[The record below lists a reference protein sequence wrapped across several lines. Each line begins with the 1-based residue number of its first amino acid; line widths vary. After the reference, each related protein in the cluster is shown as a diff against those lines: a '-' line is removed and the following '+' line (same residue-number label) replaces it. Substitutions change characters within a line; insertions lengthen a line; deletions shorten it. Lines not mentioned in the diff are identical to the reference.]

1 MSMDSRKTFVVTTIA
16 CAVAPVGHQDEYAA
30 FLGQDEGGAVAAFLD
45 SSQNTL
51 QAGVSGL
58 GTGHLEMK
66 LSNSAEFP
74 DGCEFSVVLT
84 KLRTGPLR
92 TEDIPAGVA
101 VATVSRSPLSG
112 LYHTLKDVY
121 SPLLQS
127 RLSGGSAVDKRLHDL
142 LAQVQAGLGTAI
154 RKGMPPS
161 AQMVMDPNLAPI
173 EEIATPLDELNF
185 WAELTNSPNAGP
197 VKSAALQVSAA
208 LEPLRQQYDLLTSN
222 HLRDGNSIAPW
233 EVARELVDLTLT
245 ALRSAWP
252 VKLPIGGWAM
262 GQKRTENFLRVVGA
276 ALVAYVQR
284 RVMELAEHG
293 DKSGITIWNRPFG
306 DVRAVLAGASG
317 LMARWAQESSNLV
330 EDWRLGV
337 ETGGHGWEG
346 ASLVDVCVHEFRER
360 LEEVYNMREMV
371 DELAKLLG
379 SEEACALGVQEV
391 FSPFKGFDALQVSEF
406 TGHIWKAA
414 MEDFERR
421 MNPIEQRIIQKLKE
435 LFGSVIIPSLT
446 SAIAPGRRG
455 DRSATNGSLVQPQQ
469 VFSEVKRY
477 GSLMGRRTVAVA
489 LQTEKEHLAKQVD
502 RHLEIVQAEFD
513 DHRDAVTGATKV
525 ADVGR
530 VTASIVDRVMWCLQT
545 SQKLSKV
552 SEVLRHMLRG
562 SVTEDE
568 GSGDAALRNALGVV
582 SELIKEVESFRKE
595 QYAAW
600 EDWISQ
606 KLSEMATW
614 KNSKLMS
621 FDSQNSHVKTHFND
635 QLVLLLR
642 EVRQLQSLGFGVKK
656 EILNEVEIANKFYR
670 YGMVLK
676 QRANFYNNIGT
687 EMVPCQKPMMLKD
700 ALDFEKVLMS
710 PKDAQGKEIT
720 WRNAAALDGYVRR
733 LNDVADRLAEKNR
746 ALRKWHGLLAE
757 KVVSLACTDLV
768 RHKDKWAAGVKEMR
782 DIFGRLESEGYTRE
796 SQQVWRQHWDFQLY
810 KALEVQYLSGLEMV
824 NKTLPEI
831 EIKMIFRQH
840 RLQYEPPLEE
850 LRIRHIKDLLNT
862 FLGLPLRMKAGY
874 ADVVGVSDLSE
885 RPGFFRHIVDAN
897 PAGIARVYAAAEAL
911 FALLAEELKKYQ
923 DWLVLGTLD
932 LDEFADANLVEVSDW
947 ELNFRMLKAASRDA
961 EKLPNEVRIECYK
974 VSLAPVKSTIDEH
987 MKKLQE
993 TLLSSL
999 RRKASEKD
1007 QIEDFMKNGREL
1019 FQRQAN
1025 TVEDIGA
1032 SGQDAKAL
1040 TAKLI
1045 DIQAARRRIEEK
1057 NKLLRQMAGGGR
1069 DAAFAVVDLT
1079 DVNNSWD
1086 AFTTQLQQFDAH
1098 LEEQKNQLGVQ
1109 ISRQL
1114 SEFKSKVSGISCR
1127 WQELK
1132 PKGGPS
1138 GNPAVV
1144 LAKIQEYANAIQ
1156 ELRDESVKLHR
1167 EAEAFKIDV
1176 PDFDLLND
1184 VEADVLATKA
1194 NWDRYADFLRER
1206 DEMANRDWL
1215 SMRDQV
1221 WKIED
1226 FLAKWTK
1233 ATAGKGGEDP
1243 IAIIL
1248 LNEIDNYALC
1258 LPHLKS
1264 CLRGAGWEDSH
1275 WNQLFGMLGIKTTG
1289 PAAVT
1294 KETVTLTHF
1303 LEKADL
1309 VVKHA
1314 DAIKAL
1320 DAQAQG
1326 EAVIRKALSELKMWG
1341 LAREFTFTESSQSVA
1356 GRQRRTPLIKEWRD
1370 SMTEVGDHQ
1379 SLIASLKQSSYYGMF
1394 KDEVL
1399 SWESK
1404 LSFLQEGLTLLNQ
1417 IQRKWVYLEPIFGR
1431 GALPSQQQRFRN
1443 VDEDFRRTMTS
1454 LESTKKVVSFADI
1467 AGIRD
1472 KLPQMAQQLDVCQRA
1487 LADFLEEKRSQFPRF
1502 YFLGDDDLL
1511 EILGQ
1516 ARNPA
1521 VIQSHLKK
1529 LFAGIQKVKFSQDQ
1543 STIQAMQSM
1552 EGEVVELAP
1561 SVRITEQIETW
1572 LGDLTRSMRNT
1583 LQQQNEVLCAGRMND
1598 EFRTAASQSLQLKEA
1613 VAFTERSETA
1623 LKAGSSGL
1631 ARLVAD
1637 MRAQLQKLTG
1647 SDLAGHHLLQLK
1659 KQALVLDFIHYCDV
1673 AEYLAK
1679 DKVASTTEWGWTRQL
1694 RYYHRAEGSVK
1705 VAMAEAIFDYTWE
1718 YQGNAP
1724 KLVYTPLTDKC
1735 YLTLTQGMALGYGGN
1750 PYGPAGTGKTESVK
1764 ALGQALARQVLVF
1777 NCDEEFDFK
1786 SMGRIFVGLVKCGAW
1801 GCFDEF
1807 NRLDEE
1813 VLSAVSQQIQ
1823 TIQLALK
1830 EGAKTMFFMDKTVEV
1845 DQNAGIFVTLNPAGK
1860 GYGGRSKLPDN
1871 LKQLFRSIAM
1881 TVPNNELIAEVLL
1894 LSEGFQHAKALARKL
1909 VSLFSLSRELLSPQ
1923 QHYDWGL
1930 RALKTVL
1937 GIAGRE
1943 LRDARKAGQTVDA
1956 DVEAEIIIRSVAA
1969 TKLPTLTFDDNSRFK
1984 ALITDLFPGAKLT
1997 DARNE
2002 ALEKAVAEAA
2012 ASCKMELT
2020 QQQVDRMLQLHLA
2033 CEQRIGVIIVGPSG
2047 SGKSTLWELLEKA
2060 YERLGRK
2067 PIVYKMNPKAMPRQ
2081 QLLGSMNM
2089 DTREWSDGV
2098 LTAAARKV
2106 VKEPLEQRSWII
2118 CDGDVDPE
2126 WIESLN
2132 SVLDDNR
2139 LLTMPNGERIQFANN
2154 VNFIFECHSLEFA
2167 SPATVS
2173 RCGMLFMSD
2182 EAMEV
2187 DRMIHRWLK
2196 VHSGGGEPA
2205 SQMMSWFNDY
2215 FDKAFQWA
2223 LSHPRVVET
2232 TKGGILDSALS
2243 HLKLAPS
2250 NKAEFLAGLCRGLG
2264 SNMNAEVRAQF
2275 YTDMSRMFGEGGFM
2289 DVGAGTDPLALLGD
2303 ELRERALD
2311 DVDGGLVITREVD
2324 QNLLMLAPWLKNR
2337 DPFLVVGPE
2346 GCGKGTLLEYC
2357 FKRIVGIQVA
2367 VVNCSAQTSANNVVQ
2382 KLVQVCGK
2390 PVTTTNGKALRPPD
2404 NTRVILYLKDLNLP
2418 RPDKYNTCQLI
2429 SFLQQL
2435 ITHQGYY
2442 DENLD
2447 FIRVERVQI
2456 VGSMT
2461 PPGSVGRH
2469 ALSTRFT
2476 ALVRIMTMGYPDR
2489 ENLSA
2494 IYTSMAEKVVG
2505 TFKTAS
2511 GVAPAA
2517 MCKAMLEVYSG
2528 TRERFTPNEYPHYEF
2543 NARDL
2548 TDWMNGL
2555 QRYSLE
2561 GSLTLVQAIAHE
2573 GARVFRDRLVGDH
2586 QDQFMSIL
2594 TGTLQLMLNYK
2605 PDITLWYASTLGA
2618 AAEERISGDLA
2629 KIKMLRWE
2637 QDSFAELIAEKLK
2650 SYEREHKE
2658 LNLLLFPEVLERV
2671 ARFDRVLSQPGGS
2684 LLLCGS
2690 SGVGRRSLMLLLA
2703 YMLNMD
2709 FYTPKMTKSYDLKS
2723 FRNDL
2728 KEVLRR
2734 AGVEGRPVML
2744 FLEDHQLVS
2753 ASFLELINSLL
2764 SGGEVPGLFAPEE
2777 LAKELAP
2784 LDKARDEDPLYTGP
2798 PNSYAFFSYRVRRNL
2813 HIVVSMDPANDQFRT
2828 RCEANPALFTRCSV
2842 QWIEGWS
2849 TKGLQQIAGARL
2861 QELVSGSLELSK
2873 LGADNL
2879 VGHMVHI
2886 HMNCGSVSTREYLAM
2901 ASLYGHI
2908 YTCKRGQVL
2917 EQQNFLKGGL
2927 GKLAEAAV
2935 TVDTL
2940 SVEAEKQRVV
2950 LKAKQAEAD
2959 EALVHIQNS
2968 MLKAADRRKE
2978 VEVLKKRTAVEEVE
2992 MKQRRM
2998 KARNNLLCEV
3008 EEELSEVQPLIDAAR
3023 KAVGNIKK
3031 DNIAEIRSLKM
3042 PPDAIRDVLEGVL
3055 MILGQQDTSWNN
3067 MKTFLGKSS
3076 VKDDI
3081 INYDAHKITPE
3092 IRARAEKLLA
3102 AKGNSFEEA
3111 VIRRV
3116 SVAAAPM
3123 AQWVKANL
3131 EFSKVLQRVSPLE
3144 AELHRLQASLE
3155 ESQRLIKQYEEELE
3169 QLDTAVSQL
3178 KNDFSKKTS
3187 EAESLK
3193 MSVEKA
3199 EATLSSARQLLDGL
3213 RGEKVRWDTQ
3223 VCTLGEQL
3231 KGLPLSALL
3240 AAAYVTYL
3248 PSQPEEHRYCVLK
3261 DWTSYLNVG
3270 DFDVCRFL
3278 SSESEML
3285 KWKAEGLPADSLSSQ
3300 NAVVILNSTSRSPLI
3315 IDPSTQASGW
3325 LNAHLRVGGANI
3337 DVTTMAD
3344 QRFTTTLELAVR
3356 FGKTLIV
3363 AEVDKV
3369 EPILYPL
3376 LRKDLDRHGPR
3387 FIVQVGDKATDY
3399 NDTFRLF
3406 LVTRNPEP
3414 YLPPD
3419 ARSLLAVTNFTV
3431 TRSGLES
3438 QLLGLTLQKE
3448 RPELEEQKS
3457 TLLRQE
3463 DECKVALAD
3472 LERNLLQTLATST
3485 GNILENKDLLDKLK
3499 ETKTRSAT
3507 VEKALTE
3514 SKLLQASLDQQR
3526 EVYRPI
3532 AARGSVMY
3540 FLLADLQA
3548 LNRMYTFSLS
3558 VFLDLFRKALQRD
3571 KPPAGDVTARIALLA
3586 ESLLELVF
3594 AYVSRSL
3601 FNADRLTFGMH
3612 MARHLQPSLFPEAQ
3626 WAFFLGKPVP
3636 DSGTSPPKPSWVR
3649 EEQVAA
3655 FSALA
3660 AAFPQL
3666 IAAAELSDSGLW
3678 AQWASGS
3685 SDTLPAKI
3693 TGSRVNPFQQL
3704 LLVKAFRPDRLQSA
3718 MLSFICST
3726 LNIKSVAPPPFSLKA
3741 LIETESRCDEPV
3753 LFITT
3758 PGADPSQELSEHA
3771 AATMG
3776 KERYH
3781 EVAMGQG
3788 QAEKAVAL
3796 LRECAKSGD
3805 WLVLKNVHLAVSW
3818 LPSLEK
3824 ELLMLQKHE
3833 DFRLFLTSE
3842 PHPKFP
3848 STLLE
3853 MSLKITFEA
3862 PPGLKKNL
3870 QRTYEAWSAEF
3881 LSSGPPIRAQLL
3893 FVLAWFHAVVQER
3906 RTYIPQGWS
3915 KFYEFSFADL
3925 RSGMDVITQATRSG
3939 GAPQWPLLL
3948 GLLDDAIYGGR
3959 LDNPFDQQV
3968 LLTFLRRLFSPDT
3981 VGMTGAKVRPLP
3993 GSKVVVP
4000 TTNHRADYVSI
4011 ISALPDIDT
4020 PGLFC
4025 MPENIDRTAQ
4035 QVNSSRVIAQLKTM
4049 SLHADVA
4056 GGFNRAQWQ
4065 AQLGPLLRLW
4075 DQLMAGA
4082 GVLKGA
4088 MKDIRMR
4095 GTSDRGG
4102 SPIENFLAL
4111 ERFKGASVVALIDRT
4126 LGGIAR
4132 VLKGTDTLSSG
4143 VQLNGTAL
4151 LSDTIPGA
4159 WDAAWEGPEAPMD
4172 YCRTVVAKALAIEG
4186 HWQRCQQPGGGGL
4199 LDGSSGAGPLELSS
4213 VFHPGTFLNALRQQ
4227 SARALGCSMD
4237 ALKLVTSWDAA
4248 RLRSTVGAAPM
4259 VLLGGIMLQGA
4270 TFDGSRLSPV
4280 TAEAPAFRAVPPM
4293 YLVWLQKD
4301 APYTYDSY
4309 MEAPLYMTTERT
4321 KLLARVQLPVSGPEE
4336 QDSWVMAGMAL
4347 FLSV

>member
-1 MSMDSRKTFVVTTIA
+1 MSGDSRKTFVVTTIA
-16 CAVAPVGHQDEYAA
+16 CAIAPAGQQDQYAA
-30 FLGQDEGGAVAAFLD
+30 YLGQDENGAIAAFLD
-45 SSQNTL
+45 STQSTL

-58 GTGHLEMK
+58 GTGQLQLK
-66 LSNSAEFP
+66 LSNAAEFP
-74 DGCEFSVVLT
+74 EGCEFSVVLS
-84 KLRTGPLR
+84 KLRAGPIR
-92 TEDIPAGVA
+92 TEDVPGGVA
-101 VATVSRSPLSG
+101 VATVAHSPLSS

-121 SPLLQS
+121 SPLIKSQTAEGAPVL
-127 RLSGGSAVDKRLHDL
+127 DKRLSEL
-142 LAQVQAGLGTAI
+142 LAQVQAGLGTAV
-154 RKGMPPS
+154 RKGTPAS
-161 AQMVMDPNLAPI
+161 AQEVADPNQAPLQ
-173 EEIATPLDELNF
+173 EVVTPMDEINF

-197 VKSAALQVSAA
+197 IKSSALQVSSA
-208 LEPLRQQYDLLTSN
+208 LEPLRQSYEQLSSDAPE
-222 HLRDGNSIAPW
+222 GEGGSIGW
-233 EVARELVDLTLT
+233 EGAKELVDLTT
-245 ALRSAWP
+245 NALRAAWP

-262 GQKRTENFLRVVGA
+262 GQKRADNFLRVVGA
-276 ALVAYVQR
+276 ALATYVQR
-284 RVMELAEHG
+284 RVDRLAAAGRG
-293 DKSGITIWNRPFG
+293 DLWSAPFG
-306 DVRAVLAGASG
+306 EVRAVLVGASG
-317 LMARWAQESSNLV
+317 LMTRWVQESTALV

-337 ETGGHGWEG
+337 DTGGHDWEG
-346 ASLVDVCVHEFRER
+346 AAYADAYVRSFQER
-360 LEEVYNMREMV
+360 LEEIYNMREMV
-371 DELAKLLG
+371 DELAKLVG
-379 SEEACALGVQEV
+379 REEAGSLGVQQV
-391 FSPFKGFDALQVSEF
+391 FMPFQGLQALQVSEF
-406 TGHIWKAA
+406 NTHVWKAA
-414 MEDFERR
+414 HEDFERR
-421 MNPIEQRIIQKLKE
+421 MGPIEQRISQKLKE
-435 LFGSVIIPSLT
+435 LFASTIIPSLT
-446 SAIAPGRRG
+446 SAIGPGRGG
-455 DRSATNGSLVQPQQ
+455 DRAAAGGSLIQPQQ
-469 VFSEVKRY
+469 VFAEIKRY
-477 GSLMGRRTVAVA
+477 SSLMGRKNIASA
-489 LQTEKEHLAKQVD
+489 LQSEKESLSKQVD
-502 RHLEIVQAEFD
+502 RHLDSVQGEFD
-513 DHRDAVTGATKV
+513 SHRDSASGGAKV
-525 ADVGR
+525 APVGR
-530 VTASIVDRVMWCLQT
+530 VTASIVERIMWCMQT
-545 SQKLSKV
+545 LQKLGKV
-552 SEVLRHMLRG
+552 SEVLKHMLRG
-562 SVTEDE
+562 GVAGDE
-568 GSGDAALRNALGVV
+568 GSGGAALRNTLGVV
-582 SELIKEVESFRKE
+582 SELQKEVEIFRKE
-595 QYAAW
+595 QYSAW
-600 EDWISQ
+600 EDYMSDE
-606 KLSEMATW
+606 LGDMANW
-614 KNSKLMS
+614 KNSKLMT

-642 EVRQLQSLGFGVKK
+642 EVRQLQSLGFGVRKD
-656 EILNEVEIANKFYR
+656 ILNEVEVANKFYR

-676 QRANFYNNIGT
+676 QRANFYNNIAT
-687 EMVPCQKPMMLKD
+687 EMVQCQKPMMLKD
-700 ALDFEKVLMS
+700 ALDFEKVLMN

-733 LNDVADRLAEKNR
+733 LNEVADRLAEKNR
-746 ALRKWHGLLAE
+746 TLRKWHSVLSD
-757 KVVSLACTDLV
+757 KVVTLAGTDLV

-782 DIFGRLESEGYTRE
+782 EVFGRLEAEGYSRE

-810 KALEVQYLSGLEMV
+810 KALEVQYLAGLEMI
-824 NKTLPEI
+824 NKTLPEV
-831 EIKMIFRQH
+831 EVKMVFRQH
-840 RLQYEPPLEE
+840 RLQYDPPLEE
-850 LRIRHIKDLLNT
+850 LRIRHVKDLLNT
-862 FLGLPLRMKAGY
+862 FLGLPLRMK
-874 ADVVGVSDLSE
+874 GVSDLSE
-885 RPGFFRHIVDAN
+885 RPGFFRPIVDAN
-897 PAGIARVYAAAEAL
+897 PTGIARVYAAAEAL
-911 FALLAEELKKYQ
+911 FAQLADELKKYQ
-923 DWLVLGTLD
+923 DWMVLGTLD
-932 LDEFADANLVEVSDW
+932 LDDFADANLVEVSDW

-974 VSLAPVKSTIDEH
+974 VSLAPVKGSIDEH
-987 MKKLQE
+987 MKKLQD
-993 TLLSSL
+993 TLVASL
-999 RRKASEKD
+999 RRKTVAEKD

-1019 FQRQAN
+1019 FTRQAN
-1025 TVEDIGA
+1025 TVEDIGLA
-1032 SGQDAKAL
+1032 GQEAKGL
-1040 TAKLI
+1040 TAKLT
-1045 DIQAARRRIEEK
+1045 DVQAARRRIDEK

-1079 DVNNSWD
+1079 EVNNSWD
-1086 AFTTQLQQFDAH
+1086 AFTNQLQQFDAH
-1098 LEEQKNQLGVQ
+1098 LEEQKGNLAVQ
-1109 ISRQL
+1109 IGRQL
-1114 SEFKSKVSGISCR
+1114 EEFKGKVAGMNSR

-1156 ELRDESVKLHR
+1156 ELREESAKLYK

-1176 PDFDLLND
+1176 PDFDLMNEM
-1184 VEADVLATKA
+1184 EADVLATKA
-1194 NWDRYADFLRER
+1194 HWDRYADFLRER

-1226 FLAKWTK
+1226 FLGKWTK
-1233 ATAGKGGEDP
+1233 SASGASDDP
-1243 IAIIL
+1243 IAVIL
-1248 LNEIDNYALC
+1248 TQEIDNYTLC

-1264 CLRGAGWEDSH
+1264 CLRGAGWEDTH
-1275 WNQLFGMLGIKTTG
+1275 WNQLFGMLGIKTSG
-1289 PAAVT
+1289 PAAVS

-1314 DAIKAL
+1314 EAIKSL

-1326 EAVIRKALSELKMWG
+1326 EAVIRKALTELKMWG
-1341 LAREFTFTESSQSVA
+1341 MAREFTFTESTQSVA

-1370 SMTEVGDHQ
+1370 AMTEVGDNQ
-1379 SLIASLKQSSYYGMF
+1379 SLVASLKQSSYYNMF
-1394 KDEVL
+1394 KDEVS
-1399 SWESK
+1399 SWENK
-1404 LSFLQEGLTLLNQ
+1404 LSFLQEGLALLNQ

-1443 VDEDFRRTMTS
+1443 VDEEFRRTMAS
-1454 LESTKKVVSFADI
+1454 LESTKKVVTFADI
-1467 AGIRD
+1467 PGIRD

-1552 EGEVVELAP
+1552 EGEVVDLAP
-1561 SVRITEQIETW
+1561 TVRITEQIETW
-1572 LGDLTRSMRNT
+1572 LADLTRAMKNT

-1598 EFRTAASQSLQLKEA
+1598 EFRAAASQCLQLKEA
-1613 VAFTERSETA
+1613 VAFTEKAEVA

-1631 ARLVAD
+1631 AKLVTE
-1637 MRAQLQKLTG
+1637 MRAQLMKLTG
-1647 SDLAGHHLLQLK
+1647 SDFTGHHLLQLK

-1679 DKVASTTEWGWTRQL
+1679 DKVAGTTEWGWTRQL

-1705 VAMAEAIFDYTWE
+1705 VAMAEATFDYTWE
-1718 YQGNAP
+1718 YQGNAA

-1830 EGAKTMFFMDKTVEV
+1830 EGAKTMIFMDKTVEV
-1845 DQNAGIFVTLNPAGK
+1845 DKNAGIFVTLNPAGK

-1894 LSEGFQHAKALARKL
+1894 LSEGFNFAKDLARKL

-1943 LRDARKAGQTVDA
+1943 LRDARKAGQNVDA
-1956 DVEAEIIIRSVAA
+1956 EIEAEIIIRSVAA

-1984 ALITDLFPGAKLT
+1984 ALINDLFPGAKLT

-2002 ALEKAVAEAA
+2002 ALEKALAEAA
-2012 ASCKMELT
+2012 AACKMELT

-2187 DRMIHRWLK
+2187 ERMLQRWLK
-2196 VHSGGGEPA
+2196 VHA
-2205 SQMMSWFNDY
+2205 SANGTDLGQMQSWMGDY

-2223 LSHPRVVET
+2223 LSRPRVVET

-2243 HLKLAPS
+2243 HLKLGPGS
-2250 NKAEFLAGLCRGLG
+2250 KQEFMAGLCRGLG
-2264 SNMNAEVRAQF
+2264 SNMNPEIRNQF
-2275 YTDMSRMFGEGGFM
+2275 YNDMARISGEGGIM
-2289 DVGAGTDPLALLGD
+2289 DVGVGADPLIVLGD
-2303 ELRERALD
+2303 ELRERGMDEA
-2311 DVDGGLVITREVD
+2311 DGGLVVTPEVT
-2324 QNLLMLAPWLKNR
+2324 QNLLMMAPWFKNR

-2346 GCGKGTLLEYC
+2346 GCGKGALLEYC
-2357 FKRIVGIQVA
+2357 FKRIMGVQVA
-2367 VVNCSAQTSANNVVQ
+2367 VVNCSAQTSAANVVQ

-2390 PVTTTNGKALRPPD
+2390 PVTTTTGKALRPPD

-2435 ITHQGYY
+2435 IAHQGYY

-2476 ALVRIMTMGYPDR
+2476 ALVRIVTMGYPDR
-2489 ENLSA
+2489 ENLA
-2494 IYTSMAEKVVG
+2494 TIYTNMAQRVLANS
-2505 TFKTAS
+2505 KTAS
-2511 GVAPAA
+2511 SISPAA
-2517 MCKAMLEVYSG
+2517 LSKAMLEVYTSV
-2528 TRERFTPNEYPHYEF
+2528 RERFTPNDYPHYEF
-2543 NARDL
+2543 NAREL
-2548 TDWMNGL
+2548 SDWINGI

-2561 GSLTLVQAIAHE
+2561 GGLTLVQAIAHE
-2573 GARVFRDRLVGDH
+2573 GLRVFRDRLVGDH
-2586 QDQFMSIL
+2586 QEQL
-2594 TGTLQLMLNYK
+2594 TSMLYGTLTSLLGYK
-2605 PDITLWYASTLGA
+2605 PDASPWYTSTLGA
-2618 AAEERISGDLA
+2618 SAEERISGDLT

-2637 QDSFAELIAEKLK
+2637 QDTFAELVAEKLK
-2650 SYEREHKE
+2650 GYEREHKE

-2671 ARFDRVLSQPGGS
+2671 SRFDRVLSQQGGS
-2684 LLLCGS
+2684 LLLCGN

-2703 YMLNMD
+2703 YMHNME
-2709 FYTPKMTKSYDLKS
+2709 FYTPKMTKNYDLKS

-2734 AGVEGRPVML
+2734 SGVEAKPVML
-2744 FLEDHQLVS
+2744 FLEDHQLVNN
-2753 ASFLELINSLL
+2753 AFLELVNSLL
-2764 SGGEVPGLFAPEE
+2764 SGGEVPGLFTPEE

-2798 PNSYAFFSYRVRRNL
+2798 SNSYAFFSYRIRRNL
-2813 HIVVSMDPANDQFRT
+2813 HIVVSMDPSNEMFRS

-2842 QWIEGWS
+2842 QWLEGWS
-2849 TKGLQQIAGARL
+2849 IKGLQQIAAARL
-2861 QELVSGSLELSK
+2861 TELVESSPELVKLGRDKLIGHMIHIHTGSGSQT
-2873 LGADNL
+2873 
-2879 VGHMVHI
+2879 
-2886 HMNCGSVSTREYLAM
+2886 TREYLALV
-2901 ASLYGHI
+2901 SLYGQI
-2908 YTCKRGQVL
+2908 YNHKRTQVL
-2917 EQQNFLKGGL
+2917 EQQTFLKGGL

-2940 SVEAEKQRVV
+2940 SAEAEKQRVV

-2959 EALVHIQNS
+2959 EALVHIQDS
-2968 MLKAADRRKE
+2968 MMKAADRRKE
-2978 VEVLKKRTAVEEVE
+2978 VEVLKKRTAIEEVE
-2992 MKQRRM
+2992 MKERRV
-2998 KARNNLLCEV
+2998 KV

-3055 MILGQQDTSWNN
+3055 MVLGQQDTSWNN
-3067 MKTFLGKSS
+3067 MKTFLGKGS
-3076 VKDDI
+3076 VKEDI

-3092 IRARAEKLLA
+3092 IRARCAKLLA
-3102 AKGNSFEEA
+3102 AKGNSFEDA

-3123 AQWVKANL
+3123 AQWFKANL
-3131 EFSKVLQRVSPLE
+3131 EFSKVLERVSPLE
-3144 AELHRLQASLE
+3144 TELHRLQSSLE
-3155 ESQRLIKQYEEELE
+3155 ESQRLIKQYEEELV
-3169 QLDTAVSQL
+3169 QLDAAVAAL
-3178 KNDFSKKTS
+3178 KAEFSKKTS
-3187 EAESLK
+3187 EAETLK
-3193 MSVEKA
+3193 ISVDKA
-3199 EATLSSARQLLDGL
+3199 EAVLTSARQLLDGL
-3213 RGEKVRWDTQ
+3213 RGEKVRWEVT
-3223 VCTLGEQL
+3223 VGTLGEQL
-3231 KGLPLSALL
+3231 RELPLSSLL
-3240 AAAYVTYL
+3240 AAAFITYL
-3248 PSQPEEHRYCVLK
+3248 PSQPEEHRLKVMK
-3261 DWTSYLNVG
+3261 DWCAYLGVAE
-3270 DFDVCRFL
+3270 FDVTRFL

-3285 KWKAEGLPADSLSSQ
+3285 KWKAEGLPGDGLSAQ

-3315 IDPSTQASGW
+3315 IDPSTQASEW
-3325 LNAHLRVGGANI
+3325 LKAHLRVTGQNVE
-3337 DVTTMAD
+3337 VTTMAD

-3356 FGKTLIV
+3356 FGKTLVV

-3376 LRKDLDRHGPR
+3376 LRMDLDRQGPR
-3387 FIVQVGDKATDY
+3387 FVVQIGDKATDY
-3399 NDTFRLF
+3399 NETFRLF
-3406 LVTRNPEP
+3406 LVTRNPDP

-3431 TRSGLES
+3431 TRSGLEG

-3457 TLLRQE
+3457 TMLRQE
-3463 DECKVALAD
+3463 DECKVALAE

-3485 GNILENKDLLDKLK
+3485 GNILENKDLLDKLN

-3507 VEKALTE
+3507 VEKALAE
-3514 SKLLQASLDQQR
+3514 SKTLQASLDQQR

-3532 AARGSVMY
+3532 AARGSIMY

-3548 LNRMYTFSLS
+3548 LNQMYTFSLS
-3558 VFLDLFRKALQRD
+3558 VFLGLFKKALQRD
-3571 KPPAGDVTARIALLA
+3571 TPPGGDVTARIALLA

-3636 DSGTSPPKPSWVR
+3636 DSASPPPKPSWVR
-3649 EEQVAA
+3649 EEQAGA

-3666 IAAAELSDSGLW
+3666 VAAAELADSGLW
-3678 AQWASGS
+3678 AQWASGAT
-3685 SDTLPAKI
+3685 DALPGKI
-3693 TGSRVNPFQQL
+3693 AGGKVNPFQQL

-3718 MLSFICST
+3718 MSSFICGT
-3726 LNIKSVAPPPFSLKA
+3726 LNIKSVSPPPFSLKA
-3741 LIETESRCDEPV
+3741 LIEGETRPDEPI

-3758 PGADPSQELSEHA
+3758 PGADPSQELSEYA
-3771 AATMG
+3771 AQTMG
-3776 KERYH
+3776 KERYF

-3788 QAEKAVAL
+3788 QAEKAVTL
-3796 LRECAKSGD
+3796 LRECAKNGD

-3824 ELLMLQKHE
+3824 ELLMLQKH
-3833 DFRLFLTSE
+3833 DNFRIFLTSE

-3853 MSLKITFEA
+3853 MSLKVTFEA
-3862 PPGLKKNL
+3862 PPGMKKNL
-3870 QRTYEAWSAEF
+3870 QRTYEAWSAEY
-3881 LSSGPPIRAQLL
+3881 LASGPPIRAQLL

-3906 RTYIPQGWS
+3906 RTYIPQGWT

-3925 RSGMDVITQATRSG
+3925 RSGMDVITLATRAG
-3939 GAPQWPLLL
+3939 TAPQWPLLL

-3959 LDNPFDQQV
+3959 LDNPFDSQV
-3968 LLTFLRRLFSPDT
+3968 LLTFLRRLFNAET
-3981 VGMTGAKVRPLP
+3981 VGAAGGKVRPLP

-4011 ISALPDIDT
+4011 ISALPDVDT

-4025 MPENIDRTAQ
+4025 MPDNIDRTAQ
-4035 QVNSSRVIAQLKTM
+4035 QVNSARVISQLKAM
-4049 SLHADVA
+4049 SLRADAA

-4075 DQLMAGA
+4075 DQLMSGA
-4082 GVLKGA
+4082 SALKAA
-4088 MKDIRMR
+4088 MKDIRAR
-4095 GTSDRGG
+4095 GTSDKGG
-4102 SPIENFLAL
+4102 SPIENFVAL
-4111 ERFKGASVVALIDRT
+4111 ERYKGASLVALIDRT
-4126 LGGIAR
+4126 LGAIAR

-4143 VQLNGTAL
+4143 VQSSGAAL
-4151 LSDTIPGA
+4151 LADVIPGS

-4172 YCRTVVAKALAIEG
+4172 YCRAVVAKALAIEG
-4186 HWQRCQQPGGGGL
+4186 HWARCQQPGGGGL
-4199 LDGSSGAGPLELSS
+4199 LDGSGGAGPLELSS

-4227 SARALGCSMD
+4227 SARSLGCSMD
-4237 ALKLVTSWDAA
+4237 MLKAVTSWDAA
-4248 RLRSTVGAAPM
+4248 KLKAAAGGAPVA
-4259 VLLGGIMLQGA
+4259 LLGGLTMQGA

-4280 TAEAPAFRAVPPM
+4280 AAEAPAFRAVPAMCMAWLHKDSPM
-4293 YLVWLQKD
+4293 AY
-4301 APYTYDSY
+4301 ASY
-4309 MEAPLYMTTERT
+4309 MEAPLYMTSDRS

-4336 QDSWVMAGMAL
+4336 MDGWVLAGLSL

>member
-1 MSMDSRKTFVVTTIA
+1 M
-16 CAVAPVGHQDEYAA
+16 
-30 FLGQDEGGAVAAFLD
+30 GA
-45 SSQNTL
+45 T
-51 QAGVSGL
+51 AGVSGL
-58 GTGHLEMK
+58 GTGQLQLK
-66 LSNSAEFP
+66 LSNAAEFP
-74 DGCEFSVVLT
+74 EGCEFSVVLS
-84 KLRTGPLR
+84 KLKAGPL
-92 TEDIPAGVA
+92 TAEDIPAGVA
-101 VATVSRSPLSG
+101 VATVAHSPLSG

-121 SPLLQS
+121 SPLIQAQS
-127 RLSGGSAVDKRLHDL
+127 AEGNVVLDKRLFEL
-142 LAQVQAGLGTAI
+142 LVQVQAGLGTAV
-154 RKGMPPS
+154 RKGTPAS
-161 AQMVMDPNLAPI
+161 AQEVSDPNQAPLQ
-173 EEIATPLDELNF
+173 EIATPLDEVNF
-185 WAELTNSPNAGP
+185 WAELTNAPNAGP
-197 VKSAALQVSAA
+197 IKTASLQVTSA
-208 LEPLRQQYDLLTSN
+208 LEALRQPLELLIS
-222 HLRDGNSIAPW
+222 DKPESEGGMGW
-233 EVARELVDLTLT
+233 EGAKELVDLTVT
-245 ALRSAWP
+245 ALRQTWP
-252 VKLPIGGWAM
+252 VRLPIGGWAM
-262 GQKRTENFLRVVGA
+262 GQKRTDNFLRVMGA
-276 ALVAYVQR
+276 ALAGYVQR
-284 RVMELAEHG
+284 RVARMGKGTSSDLWSGSFAEV
-293 DKSGITIWNRPFG
+293 RPLL
-306 DVRAVLAGASG
+306 VGASG
-317 LMARWAQESSNLV
+317 LMTRWVQESDALV

-337 ETGGHGWEG
+337 ETGGHDWEG
-346 ASLVDVCVHEFRER
+346 PAFADGYIKAFQER
-360 LEEVYNMREMV
+360 LDEVYNMREMV
-371 DELAKLLG
+371 DELFKLLG
-379 SEEACALGVQEV
+379 KEESGSLGVQQV
-391 FSPFKGFDALQVSEF
+391 FAPFTGMEALQVSDY
-406 TGHIWKAA
+406 TTHVWKSAL
-414 MEDFERR
+414 EDFERR
-421 MNPIEQRIIQKLKE
+421 MGPIEQRISQKLKE

-446 SAIAPGRRG
+446 SAIGPGRGG
-455 DRSATNGSLVQPQQ
+455 DRGAAGSSLIQPQQ
-469 VFSEVKRY
+469 VFAEIKRY
-477 GSLMGRRTVAVA
+477 SGLMGRKNIANA

-502 RHLEIVQAEFD
+502 RHIDSVQGEFD
-513 DHRDAVTGATKV
+513 SHRDSASGGNKV
-525 ADVGR
+525 APVGR
-530 VTASIVDRVMWCLQT
+530 VTASIVERIMWCMQT
-545 SQKLSKV
+545 SQKLAKV
-552 SEVLRHMLRG
+552 SEVLKHMLRG
-562 SVTEDE
+562 GVAGDE
-568 GSGDAALRNALGVV
+568 GSGGAALRNTLGVV
-582 SELIKEVESFRKE
+582 AELTKEVEIFRKE

-600 EDWISQ
+600 EDWMSEE
-606 KLSEMATW
+606 LGEMANW
-614 KNSKLMS
+614 KNSKLMT

-642 EVRQLQSLGFGVKK
+642 EVRQLQSLGFGVRKD
-656 EILNEVEIANKFYR
+656 ILNEVEIANKFYR

-676 QRANFYNNIGT
+676 QRANFYNNIAT

-700 ALDFEKVLMS
+700 ALEFEKVLMN
-710 PKDAQGKEIT
+710 PKDAQSKEIT
-720 WRNAAALDGYVRR
+720 WRNAAALEGYVRR
-733 LNDVADRLAEKNR
+733 LNEVADRLAEKNR
-746 ALRKWHGLLAE
+746 TLRKWHTVLSE
-757 KVVSLACTDLV
+757 KVVNLAGTDLV

-782 DIFGRLESEGYTRE
+782 DIFGRLEAEGYSRE

-810 KALEVQYLSGLEMV
+810 KALEVQYLSGLEMI
-824 NKTLPEI
+824 NKTLPEV
-831 EIKMIFRQH
+831 EVKMVFRQH
-840 RLQYEPPLEE
+840 RLQYDPPLEE
-850 LRIRHIKDLLNT
+850 LRIRHVKDLLNT
-862 FLGLPLRMKAGY
+862 FLGLPLRMK
-874 ADVVGVSDLSE
+874 GVSDLSE
-885 RPGFFRHIVDAN
+885 RPGFFRPIVDAN

-911 FALLAEELKKYQ
+911 FAQLAEELKKYQ
-923 DWLVLGTLD
+923 DWMVLGTLD
-932 LDEFADANLVEVSDW
+932 LDEFTDTNLVEVSDW

-974 VSLAPVKSTIDEH
+974 VSLAPIKATIDEH

-993 TLLSSL
+993 ALVSSL
-999 RRKASEKD
+999 RRKTLQEKD
-1007 QIEDFMKNGREL
+1007 QVEDFMKNGREL
-1019 FQRQAN
+1019 FTKQAN
-1025 TVEDIGA
+1025 TVEDIGNA
-1032 SGQDAKAL
+1032 GQEAKSL
-1040 TAKLI
+1040 TAKLV
-1045 DIQAARRRIEEK
+1045 DVQAARRRIDEK

-1069 DAAFAVVDLT
+1069 DATFAVVDLT
-1079 DVNNSWD
+1079 EVNNSWD

-1098 LEEQKNQLGVQ
+1098 LEEQKGALAVQ
-1109 ISRQL
+1109 IGRQL
-1114 SEFKSKVSGISCR
+1114 EEFKGKVTGMNSR

-1132 PKGGPS
+1132 PKSGPS

-1144 LAKIQEYANAIQ
+1144 LAKIQEYANAIK
-1156 ELRDESVKLHR
+1156 ELREESAKLQK

-1176 PDFDLLND
+1176 PDFDLINEL
-1184 VEADVLATKA
+1184 EADVMATKSH
-1194 NWDRYADFLRER
+1194 WDRYADFLRER

-1233 ATAGKGGEDP
+1233 AIAGKGSDDP
-1243 IAIIL
+1243 IAVIL
-1248 LNEIDNYALC
+1248 VNEIDNYTRC

-1275 WNQLFGMLGIKTTG
+1275 WNQLFGMLGMKTTG
-1289 PAAVT
+1289 PAAVS

-1341 LAREFTFTESSQSVA
+1341 MAREFTFTESTQSVA

-1370 SMTEVGDHQ
+1370 AMTEVGDNQ
-1379 SLIASLKQSSYYGMF
+1379 SLVASLKQSSYYNMF
-1394 KDEVL
+1394 KDEVS
-1399 SWESK
+1399 SWENK

-1443 VDEDFRRTMTS
+1443 VDEEFRRTMTS
-1454 LESTKKVVSFADI
+1454 LESTKKVVTFADI
-1467 AGIRD
+1467 PGIRD

-1552 EGEVVELAP
+1552 EGEVVDLAP
-1561 SVRITEQIETW
+1561 TVRITEQIETW

-1598 EFRTAASQSLQLKEA
+1598 EFRAAASQNLQLKEA
-1613 VAFTERSETA
+1613 VAFTEKAEVA
-1623 LKAGSSGL
+1623 LKAGASGVKK
-1631 ARLVAD
+1631 LVTE
-1637 MRAQLQKLTG
+1637 MRAQLNKLTA
-1647 SDLAGHHLLQLK
+1647 SDFTGHHLLQLK
-1659 KQALVLDFIHYCDV
+1659 KQALVRVLDFIHYCDV
-1673 AEYLAK
+1673 AEYLDK
-1679 DKVASTTEWGWTRQL
+1679 DKVVGTTEWGWTRQL

-1705 VAMAEAIFDYTWE
+1705 VSMAEATFDYTWE
-1718 YQGNAP
+1718 YQGNAA

-1830 EGAKTMFFMDKTVEV
+1830 EGAKTMQFMEKPVEV
-1845 DQNAGIFVTLNPAGK
+1845 DKNAGIFVTLNPAGK

-1894 LSEGFQHAKALARKL
+1894 LSEGFNFAKDLARKL

-1943 LRDARKAGQTVDA
+1943 LRDARKQGQQVDA
-1956 DVEAEIIIRSVAA
+1956 EVEAEIIIRSVAA

-1984 ALITDLFPGAKLT
+1984 ALIADLFPGAKLT

-2002 ALEKAVAEAA
+2002 ALEKALVEAA

-2020 QQQVDRMLQLHLA
+2020 QQQIDRMLQLHLA

-2047 SGKSTLWELLEKA
+2047 SGKSTLWEMLERA

-2154 VNFIFECHSLEFA
+2154 VNMIFECHSLEFA

-2187 DRMIHRWLK
+2187 ERMITRWLK
-2196 VHSGGGEPA
+2196 LNASGEN
-2205 SQMMSWFNDY
+2205 SQNMIQWMGDF

-2223 LSHPRVVET
+2223 LSHPKAVET
-2232 TKGGILDSALS
+2232 TKGGILESALS
-2243 HLKLAPS
+2243 HLKLGPAS
-2250 NKAEFLAGLCRGLG
+2250 KVEFMAGLCRGLG
-2264 SNMNAEVRAQF
+2264 SNMNADVRNQF
-2275 YTDMSRMFGEGGFM
+2275 YTDMARLSGEGGIM
-2289 DVGAGTDPLALLGD
+2289 DVGVGGDPLALVGE
-2303 ELRERALD
+2303 ELRERGMD
-2311 DVDGGLVITREVD
+2311 DSDSTLVVTPEVT
-2324 QNLLMLAPWLKNR
+2324 QNLLMLAPWLKSR
-2337 DPFLVVGPE
+2337 EPFMVVGPE
-2346 GCGKGTLLEYC
+2346 GCGKGALLDYC
-2357 FKRIVGIQVA
+2357 FKRIMGVQVA
-2367 VVNCSAQTSANNVVQ
+2367 VVNCSAQTSASNVVQ

-2404 NTRVILYLKDLNLP
+2404 NTRVVLYLKDLNLP

-2435 ITHQGYY
+2435 ITHKGYY

-2476 ALVRIMTMGYPDR
+2476 ALVRIMTMNYPDK
-2489 ENLSA
+2489 ENLNT
-2494 IYTSMAEKVVG
+2494 IYTNMAQRALA
-2505 TFKTAS
+2505 AS
-2511 GVAPAA
+2511 AAASSVTPAA
-2517 MCKAMLEVYSG
+2517 LSKAMLEVYTSV
-2528 TRERFTPNEYPHYEF
+2528 RERFTPNDHPHYEF

-2548 TDWMNGL
+2548 TDWMTGL
-2555 QRYSLE
+2555 QRYSMDN
-2561 GSLTLVQAIAHE
+2561 GMTMVQAIYVE
-2573 GARVFRDRLVGDH
+2573 GLRVFRDRLVGDH
-2586 QDQFMSIL
+2586 QEQFTSML
-2594 TGTLQLMLNYK
+2594 EGALQSLLNYK
-2605 PDITLWYASTLGA
+2605 PDSTPWYASTLGA
-2618 AAEERISGDLA
+2618 SAEERISGDLT

-2637 QDSFAELIAEKLK
+2637 QDTFTELVAEKLK
-2650 SYEREHKE
+2650 GYEREHKE

-2684 LLLCGS
+2684 LLLCGN

-2703 YMLNMD
+2703 YMHNME

-2734 AGVEGRPVML
+2734 AGVEGRPLML

-2753 ASFLELINSLL
+2753 NSFLEMVNSLL
-2764 SGGEVPGLFAPEE
+2764 SGGEVPGLFTPEE

-2798 PNSYAFFSYRVRRNL
+2798 SNSYSFFSYRVRRNL
-2813 HIVVSMDPANDQFRT
+2813 HIVVSMDPTNDQFRA

-2842 QWIEGWS
+2842 QWIEAWS

-2861 QELVSGSLELSK
+2861 KELVSGSKELTK
-2873 LGADNL
+2873 LGAGKLIDHL
-2879 VGHMVHI
+2879 VHFHT
-2886 HMNCGSVSTREYLAM
+2886 GSGSTTTREYLALVQ
-2901 ASLYGHI
+2901 LYGQI
-2908 YTCKRGQVL
+2908 YNRKRTQVL

-2927 GKLAEAAV
+2927 GKLAEAAK

-2940 SVEAEKQRVV
+2940 SAEAEKQRIV

-2959 EALVHIQNS
+2959 EALVHIQDS
-2968 MLKAADRRKE
+2968 MMKAADRRKE
-2978 VEVLKKRTAVEEVE
+2978 VEVLKKRTAIEEVQ
-2992 MKQRRM
+2992 MKERRIKVVWVGEGLRM
-2998 KARNNLLCEV
+2998 VVLGRGQV
-3008 EEELSEVQPLIDAAR
+3008 EEELSEVQPLIDSAR

-3092 IRARAEKLLA
+3092 IRARVDKHLA

-3123 AQWVKANL
+3123 AQWCKANL
-3131 EFSKVLQRVSPLE
+3131 EYSRVLTRVAPLE
-3144 AELHRLQASLE
+3144 AELHKLQASLE
-3155 ESQRLIKQYEEELE
+3155 ESQRLIAQYESELV
-3169 QLDTAVSQL
+3169 QLDAAVAQL

-3193 MSVEKA
+3193 MSVDKA
-3199 EATLSSARQLLDGL
+3199 EATLSAARQLLDGL
-3213 RGEKVRWDTQ
+3213 RGEKVRWEST
-3223 VCTLGEQL
+3223 VGTLGEQL
-3231 KGLPLSALL
+3231 KELPLSSLL
-3240 AAAYVTYL
+3240 AAAFITYL
-3248 PSQPEEHRYCVLK
+3248 PAHPEEHR
-3261 DWTSYLNVG
+3261 LNVMKEWTTYLG
-3270 DFDVCRFL
+3270 VAEFDICRFL

-3285 KWKAEGLPADSLSSQ
+3285 KWKAEGLPADGLSAQ

-3315 IDPSTQASGW
+3315 IDPSTQASEW
-3325 LNAHLRVGGANI
+3325 LNTHLKVTGANI
-3337 DVTTMAD
+3337 EVTTMAD

-3356 FGKTLIV
+3356 FGKTLVV

-3376 LRKDLDRHGPR
+3376 LRRDLDRQGPR
-3387 FIVQVGDKATDY
+3387 FVVQVGDKATDY
-3399 NDTFRLF
+3399 NDTFRIF
-3406 LVTRNPEP
+3406 LVTRNPDP

-3431 TRSGLES
+3431 TRSGLEG

-3472 LERNLLQTLATST
+3472 LEKNLLQTLATST
-3485 GNILENKDLLDKLK
+3485 GNILENKELLDKLN
-3499 ETKTRSAT
+3499 ETKTKSAT
-3507 VEKALTE
+3507 VEKALVE
-3514 SKLLQASLDQQR
+3514 SKSLQASLDQQR

-3548 LNRMYTFSLS
+3548 LNQMYTFSLN
-3558 VFLDLFRKALQRD
+3558 VFLNLFKKALNRD
-3571 KPPAGDVTARIALLA
+3571 TPPGGDVTARIALLA

-3601 FNADRLTFGMH
+3601 FNSDRLTFGMH
-3612 MARHLQPSLFPEAQ
+3612 MARHLQPSLFPESQ

-3636 DSGTSPPKPSWVR
+3636 DAASPPPKPSWVR
-3649 EEQVAA
+3649 EEQSSA
-3655 FSALA
+3655 FTSLA

-3666 IAAAELSDSGLW
+3666 VSAAELHDSGLW
-3678 AQWASGS
+3678 AQWASGATDS
-3685 SDTLPAKI
+3685 LPGKI
-3693 TGSRVNPFQQL
+3693 SGGKVNPFQQL

-3718 MLSFICST
+3718 MSSFICGT
-3726 LNIKSVAPPPFSLKA
+3726 LNIKSVSPPPFSLKA
-3741 LIETESRCDEPV
+3741 LIDSESKPEEPV

-3758 PGADPSQELSEHA
+3758 PGADPSQELSEY
-3771 AATMG
+3771 AATTLG
-3776 KERYH
+3776 KDRYF
-3781 EVAMGQG
+3781 EIAMGQG
-3788 QAEKAVAL
+3788 QAEKAVTL

-3833 DFRLFLTSE
+3833 NFRLFLTSE

-3862 PPGLKKNL
+3862 PPGIKKNL
-3870 QRTYEAWSAEF
+3870 QRTYEAWSAEY
-3881 LSSGPPIRAQLL
+3881 LASGSPIRAQLL
-3893 FVLAWFHAVVQER
+3893 FVLSWFHAVVQER
-3906 RTYIPQGWS
+3906 RTYIPQGWT

-3925 RSGMDVITQATRSG
+3925 RSGMDVISQATRSG
-3939 GAPQWPLLL
+3939 GPPQWPLLL

-3959 LDNPFDQQV
+3959 LDNPFDMQV
-3968 LLTFLRRLFSPDT
+3968 LQTFMRRLFNSET
-3981 VGMTGAKVRPLP
+3981 IGAAGGKVRPLP

-4011 ISALPDIDT
+4011 ISALPDVDT

-4025 MPENIDRTAQ
+4025 MPDNIDRTAQ
-4035 QVNSSRVIAQLKTM
+4035 QVNSTRVISQLKAM
-4049 SLHADVA
+4049 SLRADAA

-4075 DQLMAGA
+4075 DQLMTGAGA
-4082 GVLKGA
+4082 LKAA
-4088 MKDIRMR
+4088 MKDIRSR
-4095 GTSDRGG
+4095 GTGDRGG
-4102 SPIENFLAL
+4102 SPVENFIAL
-4111 ERFKGASVVALIDRT
+4111 ERYKGASLVALIDRS

-4132 VLKGTDTLSSG
+4132 VLKGTDTLSSS
-4143 VQLNGTAL
+4143 VQANGAAL
-4151 LSDTIPGA
+4151 LTDTVPGA

-4172 YCRTVVAKALAIEG
+4172 YCRAVVAKALAIEN
-4186 HWQRCQQPGGGGL
+4186 HWQRCTQPGGGGL
-4199 LDGSSGAGPLELSS
+4199 LDGSGGAGPLELSS

-4227 SARALGCSMD
+4227 SARSLGCSMD
-4237 ALKLVTSWDAA
+4237 TLKPVTSWDAGKMRA
-4248 RLRSTVGAAPM
+4248 AAGAAPV
-4259 VLLGGIMLQGA
+4259 VLLGGMIMQGA

-4280 TAEAPAFRAVPPM
+4280 TAEAPAFRAIPPM
-4293 YLVWLQKD
+4293 SLAWLPKD
-4301 APYTYDSY
+4301 APMAYSTYMD
-4309 MEAPLYMTTERT
+4309 APLYMTSERT
-4321 KLLARVQLPVSGPEE
+4321 KLLARVQLPVSGQEE
-4336 QDSWVMAGMAL
+4336 QDSWVLAGLSL

>member
-1 MSMDSRKTFVVTTIA
+1 MSNDARKTFVVTTIA
-16 CAVAPVGHQDEYAA
+16 CAIAPAGQQDQYAA
-30 FLGQDEGGAVAAFLD
+30 YLGQDDSGAIAAFLD
-45 SSQNTL
+45 STNSTL
-51 QAGVSGL
+51 QAAVSGL
-58 GTGHLEMK
+58 GTGQLQLK
-66 LSNSAEFP
+66 LSNTAEFP
-74 DGCEFSVVLT
+74 DGCEFSVVLS
-84 KLRTGPLR
+84 KLRSGPLR
-92 TEDIPAGVA
+92 PEDVPGGVA
-101 VATVSRSPLSG
+101 VSTVAHSPLSS
-112 LYHTLKDVY
+112 LYHALKDVY
-121 SPLLQS
+121 SPLIQS
-127 RLSGGSAVDKRLHDL
+127 QSSEVVLDKRLREL
-142 LAQVQAGLGTAI
+142 LAQVQAGLGTAV
-154 RKGMPPS
+154 RKGTPAS
-161 AQMVMDPNLAPI
+161 AQEVSDPNQAPLQ
-173 EEIATPLDELNF
+173 EIVTPLDEVNF

-197 VKSAALQVSAA
+197 IKSAALQVNCA
-208 LEPLRQQYDLLTSN
+208 LEPLRQAYEQLGSD
-222 HLRDGNSIAPW
+222 APEGEGGMGW
-233 EVARELVDLTLT
+233 EDAKEVVDLTTT
-245 ALRSAWP
+245 AVRTAWP
-252 VKLPIGGWAM
+252 VRLPIGGWAM
-262 GQKRTENFLRVVGA
+262 GEKRAANFLRVVGA
-276 ALVAYVQR
+276 ALASYVQR
-284 RVMELAEHG
+284 RVSQMSAIGTG
-293 DKSGITIWNRPFG
+293 DLWSMPFSE
-306 DVRAVLAGASG
+306 VRALLVGASG
-317 LMARWAQESSNLV
+317 LMTRWVQESLAMV
-330 EDWRLGV
+330 QEFGEDASRR
-337 ETGGHGWEG
+337 WEG
-346 ASLVDVCVHEFRER
+346 AAFEDSYVRSFRDR
-360 LEEVYNMREMV
+360 LEEIYNVREMV

-379 SEEACALGVQEV
+379 REEAGALGVQQV
-391 FSPFKGFDALQVSEF
+391 FTPFQGLQALQVSEY
-406 TGHIWKAA
+406 TSHVWKAA
-414 MEDFERR
+414 LEDFERR
-421 MNPIEQRIIQKLKE
+421 MIPIEQRISQKLKE

-446 SAIAPGRRG
+446 SAIGPGRGG
-455 DRSATNGSLVQPQQ
+455 DRGATGSSLIQPQQ
-469 VFSEVKRY
+469 VFAEIKRY
-477 GSLMGRRTVAVA
+477 SNLMGRPNIASA
-489 LQTEKEHLAKQVD
+489 LQSEKELLAKQVD
-502 RHLEIVQAEFD
+502 RHLDSVQSEFD
-513 DHRDAVTGATKV
+513 THRDSASGGSKV
-525 ADVGR
+525 AAVGR
-530 VTASIVDRVMWCLQT
+530 VTAAIVERIMWCMQT
-545 SQKLSKV
+545 SQKLGKV
-552 SEVLRHMLRG
+552 REVLKHMLRDG
-562 SVTEDE
+562 ASDE
-568 GSGDAALRNALGVV
+568 GSGGVALRNTLGVV
-582 SELIKEVESFRKE
+582 SELIKEVDSFRKE
-595 QYAAW
+595 QHTAW
-600 EDWISQ
+600 QDWMSEE
-606 KLSEMATW
+606 LSDMASW
-614 KNSKLMS
+614 KNSKLMT
-621 FDSQNSHVKTHFND
+621 FDSQSSHVKTHFND

-642 EVRQLQSLGFGVKK
+642 EVRQLQSLGFPVRK
-656 EILNEVEIANKFYR
+656 EILNEVEVANKFYR

-676 QRANFYNNIGT
+676 QRANFYNNIAT

-700 ALDFEKVLMS
+700 AVDFEKVLMN

-733 LNDVADRLAEKNR
+733 LNEVADRLAEKNR
-746 ALRKWHGLLAE
+746 TLRKWHSVLAE
-757 KVVSLACTDLV
+757 KVVTLAGTDLV
-768 RHKDKWAAGVKEMR
+768 RSKDKWAAGVKEMR
-782 DIFGRLESEGYTRE
+782 DVFGRLESEGYSRE
-796 SQQVWRQHWDFQLY
+796 TQQVWRQHWDFQLY
-810 KALEVQYLSGLEMV
+810 KALEVQYLSGLEMI
-824 NKTLPEI
+824 NKTLPEV
-831 EIKMIFRQH
+831 EVKMVFRQH
-840 RLQYEPPLEE
+840 RLQYDPPLEE
-850 LRIRHIKDLLNT
+850 LRIRHVKDLLNT
-862 FLGLPLRMKAGY
+862 FLGLPLRMK
-874 ADVVGVSDLSE
+874 GVSDLSE
-885 RPGFFRHIVDAN
+885 RPGFFRPIVDAN

-911 FALLAEELKKYQ
+911 FAQLAEELKKYQ
-923 DWLVLGTLD
+923 DWMVLGTVD
-932 LDEFADANLVEVSDW
+932 LDEFVDANLVEVSDW

-974 VSLAPVKSTIDEH
+974 VSLAPVKGSIDEH

-993 TLLSSL
+993 ALVASL
-999 RRKASEKD
+999 RRKTIAEKD

-1019 FQRQAN
+1019 FTRQAN
-1025 TVEDIGA
+1025 TVEDIGNA
-1032 SGQDAKAL
+1032 GQEAKAL
-1040 TAKLI
+1040 TTKLVEVQ
-1045 DIQAARRRIEEK
+1045 DARRRIDEK

-1079 DVNNSWD
+1079 EVNNSWD
-1086 AFTTQLQQFDAH
+1086 AFTNQLQQFDAH
-1098 LEEQKNQLGVQ
+1098 LEEQKNQLAVQ
-1109 ISRQL
+1109 IARQL
-1114 SEFKSKVSGISCR
+1114 EEFKGKVTGMNSR
-1127 WQELK
+1127 WHELK

-1144 LAKIQEYANAIQ
+1144 LAKIQEYANSIK
-1156 ELRDESVKLHR
+1156 ELREESAKLYK

-1176 PDFDLLND
+1176 PDFDLLNELD
-1184 VEADVLATKA
+1184 ADVTTTKSH
-1194 NWDRYADFLRER
+1194 WDRYADFLKER

-1233 ATAGKGGEDP
+1233 ATAGKGTEDP
-1243 IAIIL
+1243 IAVIL
-1248 LNEIDNYALC
+1248 VNEIDNYSLC

-1275 WNQLFGMLGIKTTG
+1275 WSQLFGMLGIKTTG
-1289 PAAVT
+1289 PAAVS

-1341 LAREFTFTESSQSVA
+1341 MAREFTFTESTQSVA

-1370 SMTEVGDHQ
+1370 AMTEVGDNQ
-1379 SLIASLKQSSYYGMF
+1379 SLVASLKQSGYYNMF
-1394 KDEVL
+1394 KDEVS
-1399 SWESK
+1399 SWENK
-1404 LSFLQEGLTLLNQ
+1404 LSFLQEGLALLNQ

-1443 VDEDFRRTMTS
+1443 VDEEFRRTMTS
-1454 LESTKKVVSFADI
+1454 LEATKKVVSFADI
-1467 AGIRD
+1467 PGIRE

-1552 EGEVVELAP
+1552 EGEVVDLAP
-1561 SVRITEQIETW
+1561 TVRITEQIETW

-1598 EFRTAASQSLQLKEA
+1598 EFRAASSQNLQLKEA
-1613 VAFTERSETA
+1613 VAFTEKAEVA
-1623 LKAGSSGL
+1623 LKAGAAGL
-1631 ARLVAD
+1631 GKLVTD
-1637 MRAQLQKLTG
+1637 MRAQLHKLTS
-1647 SDLAGHHLLQLK
+1647 SDFTGHHLLQLK

-1679 DKVASTTEWGWTRQL
+1679 EKVAGVTEWGWTRQL

-1705 VAMAEAIFDYTWE
+1705 VSMAEATFDYTWE
-1718 YQGNAP
+1718 YQGNAA

-1830 EGAKTMFFMDKTVEV
+1830 EGAKTMMFMDKTVEV
-1845 DQNAGIFVTLNPAGK
+1845 DKNAGIFVTLNPAGK

-1894 LSEGFQHAKALARKL
+1894 LSEGFNFAKDLARKL

-1943 LRDARKAGQTVDA
+1943 LRDARKSGQSVNA
-1956 DVEAEIIIRSVAA
+1956 EIEAEIIIRSVAA

-2002 ALEKAVAEAA
+2002 ALEKALAEAA
-2012 ASCKMELT
+2012 AACKMELT
-2020 QQQVDRMLQLHLA
+2020 QQQIDRMLQLHLA

-2047 SGKSTLWELLEKA
+2047 SGKSTLWELLERA

-2187 DRMIHRWLK
+2187 DRMIQRWLK
-2196 VHSGGGEPA
+2196 MHTGEGGEA
-2205 SQMMSWFNDY
+2205 SSQMASWFNDY
-2215 FDKAFQWA
+2215 FGKAFQWA
-2223 LSHPRVVET
+2223 LSHPRAVET

-2243 HLKLAPS
+2243 HLKLGPGS
-2250 NKAEFLAGLCRGLG
+2250 KLEYMAGLCRGLG
-2264 SNMNAEVRAQF
+2264 SNMNPDVRNQF
-2275 YTDMSRMFGEGGFM
+2275 YTDMARISGEGGIM
-2289 DVGAGTDPLALLGD
+2289 DVGVGGDPLALLGD
-2303 ELRERALD
+2303 ELRERPLD
-2311 DVDGGLVITREVD
+2311 EADGGLVITPEVT
-2324 QNLLMLAPWLKNR
+2324 QNLLILAPWLKNR

-2346 GCGKGTLLEYC
+2346 GCGKGALLDYC
-2357 FKRIVGIQVA
+2357 FKRIMGVQVA
-2367 VVNCSAQTSANNVVQ
+2367 IVNCSAQTSATNVVQ

-2442 DENLD
+2442 DEHLD

-2476 ALVRIMTMGYPDR
+2476 ALVRIITLGYPDR
-2489 ENLSA
+2489 ENLNT
-2494 IYTSMAEKVVG
+2494 IYTNMAQNVLSS
-2505 TFKTAS
+2505 FKSAS
-2511 GVAPAA
+2511 SISPAA
-2517 MCKAMLEVYSG
+2517 MSKAMLEVYSAV
-2528 TRERFTPNEYPHYEF
+2528 RERFTTSDYPHYEF
-2543 NARDL
+2543 NAREL
-2548 TDWMNGL
+2548 TDWMTGL
-2555 QRYSLE
+2555 QRYSME
-2561 GSLTLVQAIAHE
+2561 GGLTLLQAIAYE
-2573 GARVFRDRLVGDH
+2573 GTRVFRDRLVGDH
-2586 QDQFMSIL
+2586 QDTFTSL
-2594 TGTLQLMLNYK
+2594 LHSTLQSLLGYK
-2605 PDITLWYASTLGA
+2605 PDATAWYASTLGA
-2618 AAEERISGDLA
+2618 SAEERISGDLN

-2637 QDSFAELIAEKLK
+2637 QDTFAELVAEKLK
-2650 SYEREHKE
+2650 GYEREHKE
-2658 LNLLLFPEVLERV
+2658 LKLLLFPEVLERV

-2684 LLLCGS
+2684 LLLCGN

-2703 YMLNMD
+2703 YMHNMD
-2709 FYTPKMTKSYDLKS
+2709 FYTPKMTKNYDLKS

-2734 AGVEGRPVML
+2734 SGVEGKPVML

-2753 ASFLELINSLL
+2753 GAFLELVNSLL
-2764 SGGEVPGLFAPEE
+2764 SGGEVPGLFTPEE

-2784 LDKARDEDPLYTGP
+2784 LDRARDEDPLYTGP
-2798 PNSYAFFSYRVRRNL
+2798 SSSYAYFNYRIRRNL
-2813 HIVVSMDPANDQFRT
+2813 HIVVSMDPANDQFRA

-2842 QWIEGWS
+2842 QWIESWS
-2849 TKGLQQIAGARL
+2849 IKGLQQIAGSRL
-2861 QELVSGSLELSK
+2861 QELITNSKELAK
-2873 LGADNL
+2873 LGAEKL
-2879 VGHMVHI
+2879 IGHMVHLHI
-2886 HMNCGSVSTREYLAM
+2886 NSGSTTTREYLALV
-2901 ASLYGHI
+2901 ALYGQI
-2908 YTCKRGQVL
+2908 YTRKRTQVM

-2927 GKLAEAAV
+2927 GKLAEAAK

-2992 MKQRRM
+2992 MKQRRV
-2998 KARNNLLCEV
+2998 KV

-3031 DNIAEIRSLKM
+3031 DNISEIRSLKM

-3092 IRARAEKLLA
+3092 IRARVDKLLA
-3102 AKGNSFEEA
+3102 AKGNSFEDA

-3123 AQWVKANL
+3123 AQWVKANT

-3144 AELHRLQASLE
+3144 AELSRLQSSLE
-3155 ESQRLIKQYEEELE
+3155 ESQRLIQQYEEELV
-3169 QLDTAVSQL
+3169 QLDGAVSQL
-3178 KNDFSKKTS
+3178 KTDFSKKTS

-3193 MSVEKA
+3193 MSVDKA
-3199 EATLSSARQLLDGL
+3199 EATLSAARQLLDGL
-3213 RGEKVRWDTQ
+3213 RGEKVRWETQ
-3223 VCTLGEQL
+3223 VGTLGEQL
-3231 KGLPLSALL
+3231 KELPLSSLL
-3240 AAAYVTYL
+3240 AAAFITYL
-3248 PSQPEEHRYCVLK
+3248 PAHPEEHRQRVLK
-3261 DWTSYLNVG
+3261 DWTSYLGVG
-3270 DFDVCRFL
+3270 EFDVCRFL

-3285 KWKAEGLPADSLSSQ
+3285 KWKAEGLPADGLSAQ

-3315 IDPSTQASGW
+3315 IDPSTQASEW
-3325 LNAHLRVGGANI
+3325 LNAHLKLSGANI

-3356 FGKTLIV
+3356 FGKTLVV
-3363 AEVDKV
+3363 AEVDRV

-3376 LRKDLDRHGPR
+3376 LRMDLDRQGPR
-3387 FIVQVGDKATDY
+3387 FVVQIGDKATDY
-3399 NDTFRLF
+3399 NETFRLF
-3406 LVTRNPEP
+3406 LVTRNPDP

-3431 TRSGLES
+3431 TRSGLEG

-3463 DECKVALAD
+3463 DECKMALAD

-3485 GNILENKDLLDKLK
+3485 GNILENKDLLDKLN
-3499 ETKTRSAT
+3499 ETKTKSAT
-3507 VEKALTE
+3507 VEKALSE
-3514 SKLLQASLDQQR
+3514 SKTLQASLDQQR

-3540 FLLADLQA
+3540 FLLGDLQA
-3548 LNRMYTFSLS
+3548 LNQMYTFSLS
-3558 VFLDLFRKALQRD
+3558 VFLGLFRKALQRD
-3571 KPPAGDVTARIALLA
+3571 TPPGGDVTARIAVLA

-3594 AYVSRSL
+3594 SYVSRSL

-3612 MARHLQPSLFPEAQ
+3612 MARHLQPALFQDSQ
-3626 WAFFLGKPVP
+3626 WSFFLGKPVP
-3636 DSGTSPPKPSWVR
+3636 DAASPPPKPSWVR
-3649 EEQVAA
+3649 EEQAVA
-3655 FSALA
+3655 FSSLA

-3666 IAAAELSDSGLW
+3666 VSAAELADSGLW
-3678 AQWASGS
+3678 AQWASGATDS
-3685 SDTLPAKI
+3685 LPSKV
-3693 TGSRVNPFQQL
+3693 TGGRVNAFQQL

-3718 MLSFICST
+3718 MSSFICGT
-3726 LNIKSVAPPPFSLKA
+3726 LNIKSVSPPPFSLKA
-3741 LIETESRCDEPV
+3741 LIESESRAEEPI

-3758 PGADPSQELSEHA
+3758 PGADPSQELSEYA

-3776 KERYH
+3776 KERYF

-3796 LRECAKSGD
+3796 LRECAKSGG

-3818 LPSLEK
+3818 LPALEK
-3824 ELLMLQKHE
+3824 ELLMLQKHA

-3862 PPGLKKNL
+3862 PPGMKKNL
-3870 QRTYEAWSAEF
+3870 QRTYEAWSAEY

-3906 RTYIPQGWS
+3906 RTYIPQGWT

-3925 RSGMDVITQATRSG
+3925 RSGMDVIALATRNG
-3939 GAPQWPLLL
+3939 TAPQWQLLL

-3959 LDNPFDQQV
+3959 LDNPFDQQL

-3981 VGMTGAKVRPLP
+3981 VGAAGGKVRPLP
-3993 GSKVVVP
+3993 GSKVMVP
-4000 TTNHRADYVSI
+4000 TTNHRGDYVSI
-4011 ISALPDIDT
+4011 ISALPDVDT

-4025 MPENIDRTAQ
+4025 MPDNIDRTAQ
-4035 QVNSSRVIAQLKTM
+4035 QVNSSRVISQLKAM
-4049 SLHADVA
+4049 SLRADAA

-4082 GVLKGA
+4082 GPLKAA
-4088 MKDIRMR
+4088 MKEIRAR

-4102 SPIENFLAL
+4102 SPVENFIAL
-4111 ERFKGASVVALIDRT
+4111 
-4126 LGGIAR
+4126 
-4132 VLKGTDTLSSG
+4132 
-4143 VQLNGTAL
+4143 
-4151 LSDTIPGA
+4151 
-4159 WDAAWEGPEAPMD
+4159 
-4172 YCRTVVAKALAIEG
+4172 
-4186 HWQRCQQPGGGGL
+4186 
-4199 LDGSSGAGPLELSS
+4199 
-4213 VFHPGTFLNALRQQ
+4213 
-4227 SARALGCSMD
+4227 
-4237 ALKLVTSWDAA
+4237 
-4248 RLRSTVGAAPM
+4248 
-4259 VLLGGIMLQGA
+4259 
-4270 TFDGSRLSPV
+4270 
-4280 TAEAPAFRAVPPM
+4280 
-4293 YLVWLQKD
+4293 
-4301 APYTYDSY
+4301 
-4309 MEAPLYMTTERT
+4309 
-4321 KLLARVQLPVSGPEE
+4321 
-4336 QDSWVMAGMAL
+4336 
-4347 FLSV
+4347 

>member
-1 MSMDSRKTFVVTTIA
+1 MDARKTFVVTTIA
-16 CAVAPVGHQDEYAA
+16 CAFAPSGQQDQYAA
-30 FLGQDEGGAVAAFLD
+30 YLGQDDCGAIAAFLD
-45 SSQNTL
+45 SPQRTL

-58 GTGHLEMK
+58 GTGQLQLK
-66 LSNSAEFP
+66 LSNLAEFP
-74 DGCEFSVVLT
+74 DGCEFSVVVT
-84 KLRTGPLR
+84 KLRHGPLR
-92 TEDIPAGVA
+92 VEDIPAGVA
-101 VATVSRSPLSG
+101 VATIARSPLSG
-112 LYHTLKDVY
+112 LYHTLKNVY
-121 SPLLQS
+121 SPLINSQS
-127 RLSGGSAVDKRLHDL
+127 SESLATVDKRLREL
-142 LAQVQAGLGTAI
+142 LTQVQSGLGTAV
-154 RKGMPPS
+154 RKGIPAS
-161 AQMVMDPNLAPI
+161 AQEVMDPNQAPT
-173 EEIATPLDELNF
+173 EEIVTPLDEINF

-197 VKSAALQVSAA
+197 IKNAALQVSVA
-208 LEPLRQQYDLLTSN
+208 LEPLRQPFELLG
-222 HLRDGNSIAPW
+222 GNPLQKDQGGDEVTW
-233 EVARELVDLTLT
+233 ESAKEVVDLTVT
-245 ALRSAWP
+245 ALRTTWP
-252 VKLPIGGWAM
+252 VRLPIGGWAM
-262 GQKRTENFLRVVGA
+262 GQKRAENFMHTVGA
-276 ALVAYVQR
+276 AFAAYVQR
-284 RVMELAEHG
+284 RVMWLAERG
-293 DKSGITIWNRPFG
+293 GKGGIELWNGPFG
-306 DVRAVLAGASG
+306 EVRAMLVGASS
-317 LMARWAQESSNLV
+317 LITRWSQESSGLV
-330 EDWRLGV
+330 EDWRLGM
-337 ETGGHGWEG
+337 ETGGHEWEG
-346 ASLVDVCVHEFRER
+346 LGFTDSYMRAFQER

-371 DELAKLLG
+371 NELAKLLG
-379 SEEACALGVQEV
+379 PEEAVALGVQQV
-391 FSPFKGFDALQVSEF
+391 FTPFQGLEALQVSEYSA
-406 TGHIWKAA
+406 HVWKAA
-414 MEDFERR
+414 LEEFERR
-421 MNPIEQRIIQKLKE
+421 MSPIEERISQKLKE

-446 SAIAPGRRG
+446 SATGRGG
-455 DRSATNGSLVQPQQ
+455 DKYPTGSSLVQPQQ
-469 VFSEVKRY
+469 VFAEVKRY
-477 GSLMGRRTVAVA
+477 NSLMGRRTIAAA
-489 LQTEKEHLAKQVD
+489 LQAEKEHLAKQVD
-502 RHLEIVQAEFD
+502 RHLESVQTGFD
-513 DHRDAVTGATKV
+513 GHRDAANGGSKV
-525 ADVGR
+525 APVGR
-530 VTASIVDRVMWCLQT
+530 VTASIVERIMWCLQT

-552 SEVLRHMLRG
+552 SDVLRHMLR
-562 SVTEDE
+562 SVVVGDE
-568 GSGDAALRNALGVV
+568 SGGDVALRNTLGVV
-582 SELIKEVESFRKE
+582 SELSKEVEAFRKD
-595 QYAAW
+595 QYTAW
-600 EDWISQ
+600 EDWMSEE
-606 KLSEMATW
+606 LGEMATW
-614 KNSKLMS
+614 KNSKLMT

-635 QLVLLLR
+635 QLVVLLR
-642 EVRQLQSLGFGVKK
+642 EVRQLQSLGYGIRKD
-656 EILNEVEIANKFYR
+656 ILNEVEVANKFYR

-676 QRANFYNNIGT
+676 QRANFYNNIAT

-700 ALDFEKVLMS
+700 ALDFEKVLMN
-710 PKDAQGKEIT
+710 PRDAQGKEIT

-733 LNDVADRLAEKNR
+733 LNEVADRLAEKNR
-746 ALRKWHGLLAE
+746 TLRKWHTVLTE
-757 KVVSLACTDLV
+757 KVVTLAGTDLV
-768 RHKDKWAAGVKEMR
+768 RYKDKWAVGVKEMR
-782 DIFGRLESEGYTRE
+782 DIFARLELEGHTRE

-810 KALEVQYLSGLEMV
+810 KALEVQYLSGLEMI
-824 NKTLPEI
+824 NKTLPEV
-831 EIKMIFRQH
+831 EVKMVFRQH
-840 RLQYEPPLEE
+840 RLQYDPPLEE
-850 LRIRHIKDLLNT
+850 LRIRHVKDLLNT
-862 FLGLPLRMKAGY
+862 FLGLPLRMK
-874 ADVVGVSDLSE
+874 GVSDLSE
-885 RPGFFRHIVDAN
+885 KPGFFRPIVDAN

-911 FALLAEELKKYQ
+911 FAQLAEELKKYQ
-923 DWLVLGTLD
+923 DWMVLGTLD
-932 LDEFADANLVEVSDW
+932 LDDFADANLTEVSDW

-974 VSLAPVKSTIDEH
+974 VSLAPVKNTIDEH
-987 MKKLQE
+987 MRRLQE
-993 TLLSSL
+993 TLVSSL
-999 RRKASEKD
+999 RRKTVAEKD

-1025 TVEDIGA
+1025 TVEDIGMA
-1032 SGQDAKAL
+1032 GQEAKAL
-1040 TAKLI
+1040 TAKLAEV
-1045 DIQAARRRIEEK
+1045 QAARRRIDEK

-1069 DAAFAVVDLT
+1069 DAAFAVVELA

-1086 AFTTQLQQFDAH
+1086 TFTTQLQQFDAH

-1114 SEFKSKVSGISCR
+1114 DEFKSKVAGMNSR
-1127 WQELK
+1127 WHELK

-1144 LAKIQEYANAIQ
+1144 LAKIQEYANAVH
-1156 ELRDESVKLHR
+1156 ELREESAKLR
-1167 EAEAFKIDV
+1167 KEADAFKIDA

-1184 VEADVLATKA
+1184 MEADVLSTKA

-1233 ATAGKGGEDP
+1233 STAGKGGEDP

-1248 LNEIDNYALC
+1248 LNEIDNYTLC

-1264 CLRGAGWEDSH
+1264 CLRGAGWEDTH
-1275 WNQLFGMLGIKTTG
+1275 WNQLFGMLGMKTTG
-1289 PAAVT
+1289 PAAVS

-1326 EAVIRKALSELKMWG
+1326 EAVIRKALSELKSWG
-1341 LAREFTFTESSQSVA
+1341 MMREFTFTESSQSVA

-1370 SMTEVGDHQ
+1370 AMTEVGDNQ
-1379 SLIASLKQSSYYGMF
+1379 SLVASLKQSNYYSMF
-1394 KDEVL
+1394 KDEV
-1399 SWESK
+1399 STWENK

-1443 VDEDFRRTMTS
+1443 VDEEFRRTMTS
-1454 LESTKKVVSFADI
+1454 LESTKKVVTFADI
-1467 AGIRD
+1467 PGIRD
-1472 KLPQMAQQLDVCQRA
+1472 KLPHMAQQLDVCQRA

-1561 SVRITEQIETW
+1561 TVRITEQIETW

-1613 VAFTERSETA
+1613 IAFTEKAEMA
-1623 LKAGSSGL
+1623 LKTGQSGMVK
-1631 ARLVAD
+1631 LVAD
-1637 MRAQLQKLTG
+1637 MRTQLQKLTS
-1647 SDLAGHHLLQLK
+1647 SDFTGHHLLQLK

-1673 AEYLAK
+1673 AEYLVK
-1679 DKVASTTEWGWTRQL
+1679 DKVTGTTEWGWTRQL

-1705 VAMAEAIFDYTWE
+1705 VAMAEAMFDFTWE

-1830 EGAKTMFFMDKTVEV
+1830 EGAKTMLFMDKSVEV
-1845 DQNAGIFVTLNPAGK
+1845 DKNAGIFVTLNPAGK

-1894 LSEGFQHAKALARKL
+1894 LSEGFNHAKDLARKL
-1909 VSLFSLSRELLSPQ
+1909 VSLFGLSRELLSPQ

-1943 LRDARKAGQTVDA
+1943 LRDARKAGQSVDA
-1956 DVEAEIIIRSVAA
+1956 DVEAEIIIRAVAA

-1984 ALITDLFPGAKLT
+1984 ALIADLFPGSKLT
-1997 DARNE
+1997 DARND
-2002 ALEKAVAEAA
+2002 ALEKALAEAA
-2012 ASCKMELT
+2012 ASSKMELT
-2020 QQQVDRMLQLHLA
+2020 QQQIDRMLQLHLA

-2182 EAMEV
+2182 EAMEI
-2187 DRMIHRWLK
+2187 DRMIQRWLK
-2196 VHSGGGEPA
+2196 LHGGGESVSKMTP
-2205 SQMMSWFNDY
+2205 WFTDF

-2223 LSHPRVVET
+2223 LSHPRAVET

-2243 HLKLAPS
+2243 HLKLGPVS
-2250 NKAEFLAGLCRGLG
+2250 QAEFLAGLCRGLG
-2264 SNMNAEVRAQF
+2264 SNMNGDVRAQF
-2275 YTDMSRMFGEGGFM
+2275 YTDMARMTGDGGIM
-2289 DVGAGTDPLALLGD
+2289 DVGIGADPLTVLGD
-2303 ELRERALD
+2303 ELREHAMD
-2311 DVDGGLVITREVD
+2311 GTDGGLVITPDVV
-2324 QNLLMLAPWLKNR
+2324 QNLLVLGPWLKCR
-2337 DPFLVVGPE
+2337 DPFLIVGPE

-2357 FKRIVGIQVA
+2357 FKRIIGVQVA
-2367 VVNCSAQTSANNVVQ
+2367 VVNCSAQTSANNVIQ

-2390 PVTTTNGKALRPPD
+2390 PVTTTNGKSLRPPD

-2476 ALVRIMTMGYPDR
+2476 ALVRIMTMSYPDR
-2489 ENLSA
+2489 ENLST
-2494 IYTSMAEKVVG
+2494 IYTNMAQQVMSA
-2505 TFKTAS
+2505 FKTTS
-2511 GVAPAA
+2511 GVAPAPLS
-2517 MCKAMLEVYSG
+2517 KAMLDVFSAV
-2528 TRERFTPNEYPHYEF
+2528 RERFTPNDYPHYEF

-2548 TDWMNGL
+2548 TDWMTGL

-2561 GSLTLVQAIAHE
+2561 GGFTVLQAIVHE

-2594 TGTLQLMLNYK
+2594 TGTLQSMLNYK
-2605 PDITLWYASTLGA
+2605 PEAAVWYASTLGA
-2618 AAEERISGDLA
+2618 SAEERISGDLS
-2629 KIKMLRWE
+2629 KIKMLHWE
-2637 QDSFAELIAEKLK
+2637 QDTFAELIAEKLK
-2650 SYEREHKE
+2650 GYEREHKE

-2684 LLLCGS
+2684 LLLCGN

-2703 YMLNMD
+2703 YMHNMD
-2709 FYTPKMTKSYDLKS
+2709 FYSPKMTKSYDLKS

-2734 AGVEGRPVML
+2734 AGVEARPVML

-2753 ASFLELINSLL
+2753 ASFLELVNSLL
-2764 SGGEVPGLFAPEE
+2764 SGGEVPGLFTPEE
-2777 LAKELAP
+2777 LVKELAP
-2784 LDKARDEDPLYTGP
+2784 LDKARDEDPLYAGS

-2813 HIVVSMDPANDQFRT
+2813 HIAVSMDPTNDQFRA

-2849 TKGLQQIAGARL
+2849 TKGLRQIAGTRL
-2861 QELVSGSLELSK
+2861 QELVSGSRELSK
-2873 LGADNL
+2873 LGASKLID
-2879 VGHMVHI
+2879 HMVHI
-2886 HMNCGSVSTREYLAM
+2886 HTSSGSPTTREYLAM
-2901 ASLYGHI
+2901 VSLYGQI
-2908 YTCKRGQVL
+2908 YTHKRTQVL

-2927 GKLAEAAV
+2927 GKLAEAAI

-2940 SVEAEKQRVV
+2940 SVEAEKQRLV

-2978 VEVLKKRTAVEEVE
+2978 VEVLKKRTAVEELE
-2992 MKQRRM
+2992 MKQRRI
-2998 KARNNLLCEV
+2998 KV

-3031 DNIAEIRSLKM
+3031 DNISEIRSLKM

-3092 IRARAEKLLA
+3092 IRARADKLLA
-3102 AKGNSFEEA
+3102 AKGNSFEDA

-3144 AELHRLQASLE
+3144 TELYRLQASLE

-3169 QLDTAVSQL
+3169 QLDKAVSQL
-3178 KNDFSKKTS
+3178 KDDFSKKTS

-3213 RGEKVRWDTQ
+3213 RGEKVRWEAQ
-3223 VCTLGEQL
+3223 VGTLGEQL
-3231 KGLPLSALL
+3231 KELPLSALL
-3240 AAAYVTYL
+3240 AAAFITYL
-3248 PSQPEEHRYCVLK
+3248 PPHPEEHRYHVLK
-3261 DWTSYLNVG
+3261 DWTTYLNVG
-3270 DFDVCRFL
+3270 EFDVCRFL

-3285 KWKAEGLPADSLSSQ
+3285 KWKAEGLPADALSSQ

-3315 IDPSTQASGW
+3315 IDPSTQASEW
-3325 LNAHLRVGGANI
+3325 LKAHLRVTGANI

-3356 FGKTLIV
+3356 FGKTLLV
-3363 AEVDKV
+3363 AEVDKL

-3376 LRKDLDRHGPR
+3376 LRKDLDRQGPR
-3387 FIVQVGDKATDY
+3387 FVVQVGDKAADY
-3399 NDTFRLF
+3399 NDTFRLY
-3406 LVTRNPEP
+3406 LVTRNPDP

-3431 TRSGLES
+3431 TRSGLEG

-3485 GNILENKDLLDKLK
+3485 GNILENKDLLDKLN

-3514 SKLLQASLDQQR
+3514 SKSLQSSLDQQR

-3532 AARGSVMY
+3532 ASRGSVMY

-3548 LNRMYTFSLS
+3548 LNQMYTFSLS
-3558 VFLDLFRKALQRD
+3558 MFLGLFRKALHRD
-3571 KPPAGDVTARIALLA
+3571 TPPGGDVTARIALLA

-3612 MARHLQPSLFPEAQ
+3612 MARHLQPLLFPEGQ

-3636 DSGTSPPKPSWVR
+3636 DSAAPPPKPSWVR
-3649 EEQVAA
+3649 EEQAAA

-3666 IAAAELSDSGLW
+3666 VAAAELSDSGLW
-3678 AQWASGS
+3678 AQWASGAT
-3685 SDTLPAKI
+3685 DALPSKVA
-3693 TGSRVNPFQQL
+3693 GGRVNPFQQL

-3718 MLSFICST
+3718 MSSFICGT
-3726 LNIKSVAPPPFSLKA
+3726 LNIKSVSPPPFSLKT
-3741 LIETESRCDEPV
+3741 LIEMESRCDEPV

-3796 LRECAKSGD
+3796 LRDCAKSGD

-3833 DFRLFLTSE
+3833 NFRLFLTSE

-3862 PPGLKKNL
+3862 PPGMKKNL
-3870 QRTYEAWSAEF
+3870 QRTYEAWSAEY

-3906 RTYIPQGWS
+3906 RTYIPQGWT
-3915 KFYEFSFADL
+3915 KFYEFSFSDL

-3968 LLTFLRRLFSPDT
+3968 LLTFLRRLFSPDI
-3981 VGMTGAKVRPLP
+3981 VGAAGSKVRPLP

-4000 TTNHRADYVSI
+4000 TTNHRTDYVSI
-4011 ISALPDIDT
+4011 ISALPDVDT
-4020 PGLFC
+4020 PGFFC
-4025 MPENIDRTAQ
+4025 MPDNIDRTAQ
-4035 QVNSSRVIAQLKTM
+4035 QVNSSRVISQLKAM
-4049 SLHADVA
+4049 SLHADVT
-4056 GGFNRAQWQ
+4056 GGFNRTQWQ
-4065 AQLGPLLRLW
+4065 MQLGPLLRLW

-4082 GVLKGA
+4082 GMLKAA
-4088 MKDIRMR
+4088 MKDIRAR
-4095 GTSDRGG
+4095 GTADRGG
-4102 SPIENFLAL
+4102 SPVENFVAL
-4111 ERFKGASVVALIDRT
+4111 ERFKGASLVALIDRT
-4126 LGGIAR
+4126 LGAIAR

-4143 VQLNGTAL
+4143 VQVSGSAL
-4151 LSDTIPGA
+4151 LSDTVPGT

-4172 YCRTVVAKALAIEG
+4172 YCRAVVAKALAIEG

-4199 LDGSSGAGPLELSS
+4199 LDGSCGAGPLELSS

-4237 ALKLVTSWDAA
+4237 TLKPVTSWDSA
-4248 RLRSTVGAAPM
+4248 RLRSAAGMAPV
-4259 VLLGGIMLQGA
+4259 VLLGGMIMQGA
-4270 TFDGSRLSPV
+4270 TFDGNRLSSV
-4280 TAEAPAFRAVPPM
+4280 SAEAPAFRAVPPM
-4293 YLVWLQKD
+4293 CLVWLPKD
-4301 APYTYDSY
+4301 APYAYSSY
-4309 MEAPLYMTTERT
+4309 MEAPLYMTSERT

-4336 QDSWVMAGMAL
+4336 QDNWVLAGLAM
-4347 FLSV
+4347 FLSI

>member
-1 MSMDSRKTFVVTTIA
+1 MSIDTRKTFVVTSIA
-16 CAVAPVGHQDEYAA
+16 CAIAPVGQQEEYASY
-30 FLGQDEGGAVAAFLD
+30 LGQDENGAIAAFLD
-45 SSQNTL
+45 SSHATL

-58 GTGHLEMK
+58 GTSQLKLK
-66 LSNSAEFP
+66 LSNFAEFP
-74 DGCEFSVVLT
+74 DGCEFSVILT
-84 KLRTGPLR
+84 KLRGGPLR
-92 TEDIPAGVA
+92 AEDVPAGVA
-101 VATVSRSPLSG
+101 IATVAHSPLSS
-112 LYHTLKDVY
+112 LYHALKDVY
-121 SPLLQS
+121 SPLIHSQS
-127 RLSGGSAVDKRLHDL
+127 AEESMVVDKRLREL
-142 LAQVQAGLGTAI
+142 LTQVQAGLGTAV
-154 RKGMPPS
+154 RKGMPAS
-161 AQMVMDPNLAPI
+161 AQEVLDPNQAPI
-173 EEIATPLDELNF
+173 EEIVTPLDEINF

-197 VKSAALQVSAA
+197 IKNAALQISAA
-208 LEPLRQQYDLLTSN
+208 LEPLRQPYELLSSN
-222 HLRDGNSIAPW
+222 PSHADRAPEVTW
-233 EVARELVDLTLT
+233 EFAKELIDLTVT

-262 GQKRTENFLRVVGA
+262 GQKRADNFMRVVGA
-276 ALVAYVQR
+276 ALAAYVQR
-284 RVMELAEHG
+284 RAARLATHESKGGSELW
-293 DKSGITIWNRPFG
+293 KWPFG
-306 DVRAVLAGASG
+306 EVRAVLVGASG
-317 LMARWAQESSNLV
+317 LMTRWGQEVSGIV

-337 ETGGHGWEG
+337 ESGGHDWEG
-346 ASLVDVCVHEFRER
+346 MGFADPYVRAFRER

-371 DELAKLLG
+371 DELSKLLG
-379 SEEACALGVQEV
+379 REEAGALGVQQV
-391 FSPFKGFDALQVSEF
+391 FTPFLGFEALQVSEF
-406 TGHIWKAA
+406 TSHVWKAA
-414 MEDFERR
+414 VENFEQR
-421 MNPIEQRIIQKLKE
+421 MSPIEQRISQKLKE

-446 SAIAPGRRG
+446 SATGPSRGG
-455 DRSATNGSLVQPQQ
+455 DRSATGTLLIQPQQ
-469 VFSEVKRY
+469 VFAEIKRY
-477 GSLMGRRTVAVA
+477 STLMGRRTIAAA

-502 RHLEIVQAEFD
+502 RHLETVQAEFD
-513 DHRDAVTGATKV
+513 AHRDAADSGSRV
-525 ADVGR
+525 AGVGR
-530 VTASIVDRVMWCLQT
+530 VTASIVERIMWCLQV
-545 SQKLSKV
+545 SHKLGKV
-552 SEVLRHMLRG
+552 NEVLRQMLRG
-562 SVTEDE
+562 TASGDE
-568 GSGDAALRNALGVV
+568 GSGGMALRNTLGVV
-582 SELIKEVESFRKE
+582 SELSKEVEAFRKE

-600 EDWISQ
+600 EDWM
-606 KLSEMATW
+606 SEELGDMATW
-614 KNSKLMS
+614 KNGRLMT

-642 EVRQLQSLGFGVKK
+642 EVRQLQSLGFGVRKD
-656 EILNEVEIANKFYR
+656 ILNEVEVANKFYR

-676 QRANFYNNIGT
+676 QRANFYNNIAT

-700 ALDFEKVLMS
+700 ALEFEKVLMN
-710 PKDAQGKEIT
+710 PKDGQGKEIT

-733 LNDVADRLAEKNR
+733 LNEVADRLAEKNR
-746 ALRKWHGLLAE
+746 TLRKWHAVMAE
-757 KVVSLACTDLV
+757 KVVTLAGTDLV
-768 RHKDKWAAGVKEMR
+768 RYKDKWATGVKEMR
-782 DIFGRLESEGYTRE
+782 DIFGRLELEGYTRDC
-796 SQQVWRQHWDFQLY
+796 QQVWRQHWDFQLY
-810 KALEVQYLSGLEMV
+810 KALEVQYLSGLEMI
-824 NKTLPEI
+824 NKTLPEV
-831 EIKMIFRQH
+831 EVKMVFRQH
-840 RLQYEPPLEE
+840 RLQYDPPLEE
-850 LRIRHIKDLLNT
+850 LRIRHVKDLLNT
-862 FLGLPLRMKAGY
+862 FLGLPLRMKA
-874 ADVVGVSDLSE
+874 VSDLSE
-885 RPGFFRHIVDAN
+885 RPGFFRPIVDAN
-897 PAGIARVYAAAEAL
+897 PVGIARVYAAAEAL
-911 FALLAEELKKYQ
+911 FAQLAEELKKYQ
-923 DWLVLGTLD
+923 DWMVLGTLD

-974 VSLAPVKSTIDEH
+974 VSLAPVKSSIDEH
-987 MKKLQE
+987 MKRLQE
-993 TLLSSL
+993 ALVSSL
-999 RRKASEKD
+999 RRKTVTEKD

-1025 TVEDIGA
+1025 TVEDIGVA
-1032 SGQDAKAL
+1032 GQEAKLL
-1040 TAKLI
+1040 TAKLAEV
-1045 DIQAARRRIEEK
+1045 QVARRRIDEK

-1069 DAAFAVVDLT
+1069 DAAFAVVDLA

-1114 SEFKSKVSGISCR
+1114 DEFKAKVAGMNSR

-1132 PKGGPS
+1132 PKSGPS

-1144 LAKIQEYANAIQ
+1144 LAKIQEYTNAIQ
-1156 ELRDESVKLHR
+1156 ELREESAKLHR

-1176 PDFDLLND
+1176 PAFDLLD
-1184 VEADVLATKA
+1184 DMEADVLNTKA

-1248 LNEIDNYALC
+1248 LNEIDNYTLC

-1264 CLRGAGWEDSH
+1264 CLRGAGWEDAH
-1275 WNQLFGMLGIKTTG
+1275 WNQLFGMLGMKTTG
-1289 PAAVT
+1289 PAAVS

-1303 LEKADL
+1303 LEKADQ
-1309 VVKHA
+1309 VVKHS

-1326 EAVIRKALSELKMWG
+1326 EAVIRKALSELRMWG
-1341 LAREFTFTESSQSVA
+1341 MAREFTFTESSQSVA

-1370 SMTEVGDHQ
+1370 AMTEVGDNQ
-1379 SLIASLKQSSYYGMF
+1379 SLVASLKQSNYYTLF

-1399 SWESK
+1399 SWENK

-1443 VDEDFRRTMTS
+1443 VDEEFRRTMTS
-1454 LESTKKVVSFADI
+1454 LESSKKVITFADI
-1467 AGIRD
+1467 PGIRD

-1561 SVRITEQIETW
+1561 TVRITEQIETW
-1572 LGDLTRSMRNT
+1572 LGDLTRSMKNT
-1583 LQQQNEVLCAGRMND
+1583 LQQQNEVLCAGRMSD

-1613 VAFTERSETA
+1613 VAFTEKTEVA
-1623 LKAGSSGL
+1623 LKTGSSGL
-1631 ARLVAD
+1631 AKLMGE
-1637 MRAQLQKLTG
+1637 MRTQLQKLTS
-1647 SDLAGHHLLQLK
+1647 SDFTGHHLLQLK

-1679 DKVASTTEWGWTRQL
+1679 DKVSGTTEWGWTRQL

-1705 VAMAEAIFDYTWE
+1705 VAMAEAMFDYTWE

-1830 EGAKTMFFMDKTVEV
+1830 EGAKTMLFMDKTVDV
-1845 DQNAGIFVTLNPAGK
+1845 DKNAGIFVTLNPAGK

-1894 LSEGFQHAKALARKL
+1894 LSEGFNNAKDLARKL

-1943 LRDARKAGQTVDA
+1943 LRDARKAGQSVDF

-1984 ALITDLFPGAKLT
+1984 ALIADLFPGAKLT

-2002 ALEKAVAEAA
+2002 ALEKALAEAA

-2020 QQQVDRMLQLHLA
+2020 QQQIDRTLQLHLA

-2047 SGKSTLWELLEKA
+2047 SGKSTLWELLELA

-2182 EAMEV
+2182 EAMDI
-2187 DRMIHRWLK
+2187 DRMIQRWLK
-2196 VHSGGGEPA
+2196 LHAGGGDSS
-2205 SQMMSWFNDY
+2205 SQIMSWFNDF

-2223 LSHPRVVET
+2223 LSHPRAVDT
-2232 TKGGILDSALS
+2232 TKGGIFDSALS
-2243 HLKLAPS
+2243 HLKQSPD
-2250 NKAEFLAGLCRGLG
+2250 NKAGFLAGLCRGLG
-2264 SNMNAEVRAQF
+2264 SNMNSDVRQQF
-2275 YTDMSRMFGEGGFM
+2275 FIDMARMSGEGGIM
-2289 DVGAGTDPLALLGD
+2289 DVGAGADPLAVLGD
-2303 ELRERALD
+2303 ELRERPLD
-2311 DVDGGLVITREVD
+2311 DADGGLVITSNVI

-2337 DPFLVVGPE
+2337 DPFLLVGPE

-2357 FKRIVGIQVA
+2357 FKRMMGVQVA

-2435 ITHQGYY
+2435 IAHQGYY

-2447 FIRVERVQI
+2447 FIRVERLQI

-2461 PPGSVGRH
+2461 PPGSVGRN

-2476 ALVRIMTMGYPDR
+2476 ALVRIMTMCYPDR
-2489 ENLSA
+2489 ENLST
-2494 IYTSMAEKVVG
+2494 IYTNMAQQVMS
-2505 TFKTAS
+2505 TFKTTS
-2511 GVAPAA
+2511 GVAPSA
-2517 MCKAMLEVYSG
+2517 MSKAMLEVYNAV
-2528 TRERFTPNEYPHYEF
+2528 REQFTSNDYPHYEF

-2548 TDWMNGL
+2548 TNWMVGL

-2561 GSLTLVQAIAHE
+2561 GGLTLLQAIAHE

-2586 QDQFMSIL
+2586 QEQFTSIM
-2594 TGTLQLMLNYK
+2594 TSTLQSMLNYK
-2605 PDITLWYASTLGA
+2605 PDSTPWYASTLGA
-2618 AAEERISGDLA
+2618 SAEERISGDLS

-2637 QDSFAELIAEKLK
+2637 QDTFAELVAEKLK
-2650 SYEREHKE
+2650 GYEREHKE
-2658 LNLLLFPEVLERV
+2658 LNLLLFPEVLDRV

-2684 LLLCGS
+2684 LLLCGN

-2703 YMLNMD
+2703 YMHNMD

-2734 AGVEGRPVML
+2734 AGVEARPVLL
-2744 FLEDHQLVS
+2744 FLEDHQIVS

-2764 SGGEVPGLFAPEE
+2764 SGGEVPGLFTPEE

-2784 LDKARDEDPLYTGP
+2784 LDKARDEDPLYTGQP
-2798 PNSYAFFSYRVRRNL
+2798 SSYAFFSYRIRRNL
-2813 HIVVSMDPANDQFRT
+2813 HIVVSMDPTNDQFRAN
-2828 RCEANPALFTRCSV
+2828 CEANPALFTRCSV

-2849 TKGLQQIAGARL
+2849 TKGLRQIAGSRL
-2861 QELVSGSLELSK
+2861 QDLVSGSRELSK
-2873 LGADNL
+2873 LGMDKL
-2879 VGHMVHI
+2879 ISHLVHI
-2886 HMNCGSVSTREYLAM
+2886 HTNSGSPSTRDYLAM
-2901 ASLYGHI
+2901 VALYGRI
-2908 YTCKRGQVL
+2908 YTRKRTQVL

-2992 MKQRRM
+2992 MKQRRI
-2998 KARNNLLCEV
+2998 KV

-3031 DNIAEIRSLKM
+3031 DNISEIRSLKM

-3092 IRARAEKLLA
+3092 IRARVDKLLA
-3102 AKGNSFEEA
+3102 SKGNSFEEA

-3169 QLDTAVSQL
+3169 QLDIAVSQL

-3187 EAESLK
+3187 EAESLR

-3199 EATLSSARQLLDGL
+3199 EATLLSARQLLDGL
-3213 RGEKVRWDTQ
+3213 RGEKVRWETQ
-3223 VCTLGEQL
+3223 VCTLGDQL
-3231 KGLPLSALL
+3231 KELPLSALL
-3240 AAAYVTYL
+3240 AAAFITYL
-3248 PSQPEEHRYCVLK
+3248 PSHPEEHRYRVLK

-3270 DFDVCRFL
+3270 EFDVCRFL

-3285 KWKAEGLPADSLSSQ
+3285 KWKAEGLPADALSSQ
-3300 NAVVILNSTSRSPLI
+3300 NAVIILNSTSRSPLI
-3315 IDPSTQASGW
+3315 IDPSTQASEW
-3325 LNAHLRVGGANI
+3325 LNSHLRVIGANI

-3356 FGKTLIV
+3356 FGKTLVV

-3376 LRKDLDRHGPR
+3376 LRKDLDRQGPR
-3387 FIVQVGDKATDY
+3387 FVVQIGDKATDF

-3406 LVTRNPEP
+3406 LVTRNPDP

-3431 TRSGLES
+3431 TRSGLEG
-3438 QLLGLTLQKE
+3438 QLLGLTLQRE

-3472 LERNLLQTLATST
+3472 LERNLLQTLASST
-3485 GNILENKDLLDKLK
+3485 GNILENKDLLDKLN
-3499 ETKTRSAT
+3499 ETKMRSAT

-3514 SKLLQASLDQQR
+3514 SKSLQASLDEQR

-3540 FLLADLQA
+3540 FLLLDLQA
-3548 LNRMYTFSLS
+3548 LNHMYTFSLS
-3558 VFLDLFRKALQRD
+3558 VFLSLFRKALQRD
-3571 KPPAGDVTARIALLA
+3571 TPPGGDVTARIALLA

-3594 AYVSRSL
+3594 SYVSRSL
-3601 FNADRLTFGMH
+3601 FNPDRLTFGMH
-3612 MARHLQPSLFPEAQ
+3612 MVRHLHPSLFADAQ

-3636 DSGTSPPKPSWVR
+3636 DSAAPPPKPSWVR
-3649 EEQVAA
+3649 EEQAAA

-3660 AAFPQL
+3660 GAFPQL
-3666 IAAAELSDSGLW
+3666 VATAELSDSNLW
-3678 AQWASGS
+3678 AQWASGVT
-3685 SDTLPAKI
+3685 DALPGKVA
-3693 TGSRVNPFQQL
+3693 GGRVNPFQQL

-3718 MLSFICST
+3718 MSSFICGT
-3726 LNIKSVAPPPFSLKA
+3726 LNIKSVAPPPFSLKT
-3741 LIETESRCDEPV
+3741 LIETESRCDEPI

-3771 AATMG
+3771 AVTMG

-3788 QAEKAVAL
+3788 QAEKAVVL
-3796 LRECAKSGD
+3796 LRDCAKSGD

-3824 ELLMLQKHE
+3824 ELLMLQKH
-3833 DFRLFLTSE
+3833 DNFRLFLTSE

-3848 STLLE
+3848 ATLLE

-3862 PPGLKKNL
+3862 PPGIKKNL
-3870 QRTYEAWSAEF
+3870 QRTYEAWSTEY

-3906 RTYIPQGWS
+3906 RTYIPQGWT
-3915 KFYEFSFADL
+3915 KFYEFSFSDL

-3981 VGMTGAKVRPLP
+3981 VGAAGGKVRTLP
-3993 GSKVVVP
+3993 GSKVAVP
-4000 TTNHRADYVSI
+4000 MTNHRADYVSI

-4025 MPENIDRTAQ
+4025 MPDNIDRTAQ
-4035 QVNSSRVIAQLKTM
+4035 QANSGRVISQLKAM

-4065 AQLGPLLRLW
+4065 TQLGPLLRLW

-4082 GVLKGA
+4082 AALKAA
-4088 MKDIRMR
+4088 MKDIRAR

-4102 SPIENFLAL
+4102 SPVENFVAL
-4111 ERFKGASVVALIDRT
+4111 ERFKGASLVALIDRT
-4126 LGGIAR
+4126 LGAIAR
-4132 VLKGTDTLSSG
+4132 VLKGTDSLSSG
-4143 VQLNGTAL
+4143 VQVSGTAL
-4151 LSDTIPGA
+4151 LSDTVPGA
-4159 WDAAWEGPEAPMD
+4159 WDSAWEGPESPMD

-4186 HWQRCQQPGGGGL
+4186 HWQRCQQPGSGGL

-4237 ALKLVTSWDAA
+4237 TLKPVTSWDAS
-4248 RLRSTVGAAPM
+4248 RLHSISGAAPV
-4259 VLLGGIMLQGA
+4259 VLLGGMIIQGA
-4270 TFDGSRLSPV
+4270 TFDGSRLSTV
-4280 TAEAPAFRAVPPM
+4280 AADAPTFRVVPPM
-4293 YLVWLQKD
+4293 CLAWVPKD
-4301 APYTYDSY
+4301 APYAYSSY
-4309 MEAPLYMTTERT
+4309 MEAPLYMTSERS

-4336 QDSWVMAGMAL
+4336 QDSWVLAGLAL

>member
-1 MSMDSRKTFVVTTIA
+1 MSTESRKAFVVSTIA
-16 CAVAPVGHQDEYAA
+16 SAIAPPGQQDQYAAYLAQDES
-30 FLGQDEGGAVAAFLD
+30 GAIGAFLD
-45 SSQNTL
+45 SPQTTL
-51 QAGVSGL
+51 QAAVSGL
-58 GTGHLEMK
+58 GTGQLQLK

-74 DGCEFSVVLT
+74 DACEYSVVLT
-84 KLRTGPLR
+84 KMRGEPLQSEDVPTGV
-92 TEDIPAGVA
+92 T
-101 VATVSRSPLSG
+101 VATVARSPLSG
-112 LYHTLKDVY
+112 LYHVLKDVY
-121 SPLLQS
+121 SPLIQAQS
-127 RLSGGSAVDKRLHDL
+127 AAGSAVLDKRLLDL
-142 LAQVQAGLGTAI
+142 LTQVQAGLGTAV
-154 RKGMPPS
+154 RKGMPAS
-161 AQMVMDPNLAPI
+161 AQEVMDPNQAPI
-173 EEIATPLDELNF
+173 EEIVTPLDEINF
-185 WAELTNSPNAGP
+185 WAELTNSANAGP
-197 VKSAALQVSAA
+197 IKNSALQVSAA
-208 LEPLRQQYDLLTSN
+208 LEPLRQHYELLCS
-222 HLRDGNSIAPW
+222 HPVQSDGATGVTWEIAK
-233 EVARELVDLTLT
+233 ELVDLTVA
-245 ALRSAWP
+245 ALRTVWP
-252 VKLPIGGWAM
+252 IKLPIGGWAM
-262 GQKRTENFLRVVGA
+262 GQKRTDNFFRVVGA
-276 ALVAYVQR
+276 TLAAYVQR
-284 RVMELAEHG
+284 RVMWSATRHGRGNAEL
-293 DKSGITIWNRPFG
+293 WNGPFG
-306 DVRAVLAGASG
+306 EIRALLVGGSG
-317 LMARWAQESSNLV
+317 LMARWARESSNLV

-337 ETGGHGWEG
+337 ETGGHDWEG
-346 ASLVDVCVHEFRER
+346 TGFTDTYARAFQER
-360 LEEVYNMREMV
+360 IEEVYNMREMLQ
-371 DELAKLLG
+371 ELAKLL
-379 SEEACALGVQEV
+379 SPEEAGTLGLQQV
-391 FSPFKGFDALQVSEF
+391 FTPFQGLEALQVSEY
-406 TGHIWKAA
+406 TSHVWRVAI
-414 MEDFERR
+414 EDFERR
-421 MNPIEQRIIQKLKE
+421 MSPIEQCISQKLKE

-446 SAIAPGRRG
+446 SAIGPGHGG
-455 DRSATNGSLVQPQQ
+455 DRSAASGSLIQPQQ
-469 VFSEVKRY
+469 VLAEVKRY
-477 GSLMGRRTVAVA
+477 GGLMCRRTIAVA

-502 RHLEIVQAEFD
+502 RHLESMQAEFD
-513 DHRDAVTGATKV
+513 AQRDKAAGGTKV
-525 ADVGR
+525 AAVGR
-530 VTASIVDRVMWCLQT
+530 VTASIVDRIMWCLQT
-545 SQKLSKV
+545 SQKLTKV

-562 SVTEDE
+562 GVGGDE
-568 GSGDAALRNALGVV
+568 GTGSVALRNTLGVV
-582 SELIKEVESFRKE
+582 SELSKEVEAFRKE
-595 QYAAW
+595 QYTAW
-600 EDWISQ
+600 EDWISEE
-606 KLSEMATW
+606 LDDMANW
-614 KNSKLMS
+614 KNNKLMT
-621 FDSQNSHVKTHFND
+621 FDSQNSHIRTHFND

-642 EVRQLQSLGFGVKK
+642 EVRQLQSLGFGIRKD
-656 EILNEVEIANKFYR
+656 IINEVEVANKFYR

-676 QRANFYNNIGT
+676 QRANFYNNIAT

-700 ALDFEKVLMS
+700 ALDFERVLMN

-733 LNDVADRLAEKNR
+733 LNEVADRLADKNR
-746 ALRKWHGLLAE
+746 TLRKWNAMLTE
-757 KVVSLACTDLV
+757 KVVTLAGTDLV

-810 KALEVQYLSGLEMV
+810 KALEVQYLSGLEMI
-824 NKTLPEI
+824 NKTLPEV
-831 EIKMIFRQH
+831 EVKMVFRQH
-840 RLQYEPPLEE
+840 RLQYDPPLEE
-850 LRIRHIKDLLNT
+850 LRIRHVKDLLNT
-862 FLGLPLRMKAGY
+862 FLGLPLRMKASIS
-874 ADVVGVSDLSE
+874 GVSDLSE
-885 RPGFFRHIVDAN
+885 RPGFFRPIVDAN

-911 FALLAEELKKYQ
+911 FAQLGEELKKYQ
-923 DWLVLGTLD
+923 DWMVLGTLD
-932 LDEFADANLVEVSDW
+932 LDEFADENLMEVSDW

-974 VSLAPVKSTIDEH
+974 LSLAPIKSTIDEH

-993 TLLSSL
+993 TLVSSL
-999 RRKASEKD
+999 RRKAETMAEKD
-1007 QIEDFMKNGREL
+1007 QIEDFMKNAREL

-1025 TVEDIGA
+1025 TVEDIGIA
-1032 SGQDAKAL
+1032 GQEAKAL
-1040 TAKLI
+1040 TAKLTG
-1045 DIQAARRRIEEK
+1045 IQASRRRIDEK

-1069 DAAFAVVDLT
+1069 DATFAVVDLA
-1079 DVNNSWD
+1079 DVNSSWD
-1086 AFTTQLQQFDAH
+1086 AFATQLQQFDAH

-1109 ISRQL
+1109 IGRQL
-1114 SEFKSKVSGISCR
+1114 DEFKGKVVGMNNR

-1144 LAKIQEYANAIQ
+1144 LAKIQEYANALQ
-1156 ELRDESVKLHR
+1156 ELRQESAKLR
-1167 EAEAFKIDV
+1167 KEAEAFNIDV
-1176 PDFDLLND
+1176 PDFDLMND
-1184 VEADVLATKA
+1184 MEVDVLATKA
-1194 NWDRYADFLRER
+1194 NWDRYASFLRER
-1206 DEMANRDWL
+1206 DDIANRDWL

-1248 LNEIDNYALC
+1248 LNEIDNYTLC

-1275 WNQLFGMLGIKTTG
+1275 WNQLFGMLGMKTTG
-1289 PAAVT
+1289 PAAIS

-1309 VVKHA
+1309 VVKYT

-1341 LAREFTFTESSQSVA
+1341 MARDFTFTESSQSVA
-1356 GRQRRTPLIKEWRD
+1356 GRQRRTALIKEWRD
-1370 SMTEVGDHQ
+1370 AMTEVGDNQ
-1379 SLIASLKQSSYYGMF
+1379 SLVASLKQSNYYGMF
-1394 KDEVL
+1394 KDEVS
-1399 SWESK
+1399 SWEAK

-1443 VDEDFRRTMTS
+1443 VDEEFRRTMTS
-1454 LESTKKVVSFADI
+1454 LESTKKVVTFADI
-1467 AGIRD
+1467 PGIRD

-1561 SVRITEQIETW
+1561 TVRITEQIETW

-1583 LQQQNEVLCAGRMND
+1583 LQQQNEILCAARMND

-1613 VAFTERSETA
+1613 VAFTEKAELA
-1623 LKAGSSGL
+1623 LKAGAAGL
-1631 ARLVAD
+1631 AKLVAD
-1637 MRAQLQKLTG
+1637 IRMQLQKLTS
-1647 SDLAGHHLLQLK
+1647 SDFTGHHLLQLK

-1673 AEYLAK
+1673 ADYLAK
-1679 DKVASTTEWGWTRQL
+1679 NGVSGTAEWGWTRQL

-1705 VAMAEAIFDYTWE
+1705 VAMAEATFDYTWE

-1830 EGAKTMFFMDKTVEV
+1830 EGARTMMFMDKTVEV
-1845 DQNAGIFVTLNPAGK
+1845 DKNAGIFVTLNPAGK
-1860 GYGGRSKLPDN
+1860 GYGGRSRLPDN

-1894 LSEGFQHAKALARKL
+1894 LSEGFNHAKDLARKL

-1943 LRDARKAGQTVDA
+1943 LRDARKAGQLVDA

-1984 ALITDLFPGAKLT
+1984 ALIVDLFPGAKLT
-1997 DARNE
+1997 DARNA
-2002 ALEKAVAEAA
+2002 ALEKALVEAA

-2020 QQQVDRMLQLHLA
+2020 QQQIDRMLQLHLA

-2182 EAMEV
+2182 EAMDV
-2187 DRMIHRWLK
+2187 DRMIQRWLK
-2196 VHSGGGEPA
+2196 LHAGGDEPA
-2205 SQMMSWFNDY
+2205 IQMMSWFNSY

-2223 LSHPRVVET
+2223 ISHPRAVET

-2243 HLKLAPS
+2243 HLKLGPS

-2264 SNMNAEVRAQF
+2264 SNMNVEVRAQF
-2275 YTDMSRMFGEGGFM
+2275 YTDMSRISGEGGIM
-2289 DVGAGTDPLALLGD
+2289 DVGVRADPLSVLGD
-2303 ELRERALD
+2303 ELRERALED
-2311 DVDGGLVITREVD
+2311 ADGGLVVTPEVD

-2494 IYTSMAEKVVG
+2494 IYSNMAQKVLS
-2505 TFKTAS
+2505 TFKTATS
-2511 GVAPAA
+2511 VAPAA
-2517 MCKAMLEVYSG
+2517 MTKAMLEIYGAV
-2528 TRERFTPNEYPHYEF
+2528 RERFTANDLPHYEF

-2548 TDWMNGL
+2548 TDWMAGL
-2555 QRYSLE
+2555 QRYSLD
-2561 GSLTLVQAIAHE
+2561 GSLTLLQAIAHE
-2573 GARVFRDRLVGDH
+2573 GIRVFRDRLVGDH

-2594 TGTLQLMLNYK
+2594 TSTLQSMLNYK
-2605 PDITLWYASTLGA
+2605 YDSMPWYASTLGA
-2618 AAEERISGDLA
+2618 SAEERISGDLT

-2637 QDSFAELIAEKLK
+2637 QDTFAELVAEKLK

-2658 LNLLLFPEVLERV
+2658 LHLLLFPEVLERV

-2709 FYTPKMTKSYDLKS
+2709 FYTPKMTKLYDLKS

-2753 ASFLELINSLL
+2753 PSYLELINSLL
-2764 SGGEVPGLFAPEE
+2764 SGGEVPGLFTPEE
-2777 LAKELAP
+2777 LAKELVP
-2784 LDKARDEDPLYTGP
+2784 LEKSRDEDPLYTGP

-2813 HIVVSMDPANDQFRT
+2813 HIAVSMDPANDQFRT

-2849 TKGLQQIAGARL
+2849 TKGLQQIADARL
-2861 QELVSGSLELSK
+2861 QELVSASHELSK
-2873 LGADNL
+2873 LGADKL
-2879 VGHMVHI
+2879 VGYMI
-2886 HMNCGSVSTREYLAM
+2886 HFHLGSTGTSGREYLALV
-2901 ASLYGHI
+2901 SLYGQI
-2908 YTCKRGQVL
+2908 YTRKRTQVL
-2917 EQQNFLKGGL
+2917 EQQTFLKGGL

-2992 MKQRRM
+2992 MKQRRI
-2998 KARNNLLCEV
+2998 KAKV

-3155 ESQRLIKQYEEELE
+3155 ESQRLIQQYEEELK
-3169 QLDTAVSQL
+3169 QLDAAVSQL

-3199 EATLSSARQLLDGL
+3199 EATLTSARQLLDGL
-3213 RGEKVRWDTQ
+3213 RGEKIRWEAQ
-3223 VCTLGEQL
+3223 VGTLAEQL
-3231 KGLPLSALL
+3231 KELPLSTLL
-3240 AAAYVTYL
+3240 AAAFITYA
-3248 PSQPEEHRYCVLK
+3248 PSHPEEYRHRILK
-3261 DWTSYLNVG
+3261 EWTSYLNLG
-3270 DFDVCRFL
+3270 EFDVCRFL

-3285 KWKAEGLPADSLSSQ
+3285 KWKAEGLPADMLSSQ

-3315 IDPSTQASGW
+3315 IDPSTQASEW
-3325 LNAHLRVGGANI
+3325 LKTHLRVTGANV
-3337 DVTTMAD
+3337 DVVTMAD

-3356 FGKTLIV
+3356 FGKTLVV

-3376 LRKDLDRHGPR
+3376 LRKDLDRQGPR
-3387 FIVQVGDKATDY
+3387 FVVQVGDKATDY

-3472 LERNLLQTLATST
+3472 LERNLLQTLATSS
-3485 GNILENKDLLDKLK
+3485 GNILENKDLLDKLN
-3499 ETKTRSAT
+3499 ETKTRSGT

-3514 SKLLQASLDQQR
+3514 SKSLQASLDQQR
-3526 EVYRPI
+3526 EVYRSI

-3548 LNRMYTFSLS
+3548 LNQMYTFSLS
-3558 VFLDLFRKALQRD
+3558 VFLVLFRKALQRD
-3571 KPPAGDVTARIALLA
+3571 TPTGGDVTARIALLA

-3612 MARHLQPSLFPEAQ
+3612 MARHMQPSLFPDLQ

-3636 DSGTSPPKPSWVR
+3636 DSATPPPKPSWVR
-3649 EEQVAA
+3649 EEQAGA

-3666 IAAAELSDSGLW
+3666 VVAAELSDSGLW
-3678 AQWASGS
+3678 AQWASGAT
-3685 SDTLPAKI
+3685 DTLPAKV
-3693 TGSRVNPFQQL
+3693 GSGRLNPFQQL

-3718 MLSFICST
+3718 MLSFICGT

-3824 ELLMLQKHE
+3824 ELLMMPKHE
-3833 DFRLFLTSE
+3833 NFRLFLTSE

-3853 MSLKITFEA
+3853 ISLKITFEA

-3906 RTYIPQGWS
+3906 RTYIPQGWT

-4035 QVNSSRVIAQLKTM
+4035 QVNSNRVISQLKMM
-4049 SLHADVA
+4049 SLHADAA

-4065 AQLGPLLRLW
+4065 VQLGPLLRLW

-4082 GVLKGA
+4082 GALKA
-4088 MKDIRMR
+4088 VMKEIHTR
-4095 GTSDRGG
+4095 GTSDCGG
-4102 SPIENFLAL
+4102 SPVENFMAL
-4111 ERFKGASVVALIDRT
+4111 ERFKGASLVALIDRT
-4126 LGGIAR
+4126 LGAIAR

-4237 ALKLVTSWDAA
+4237 TLKLVTSWDAA
-4248 RLRSTVGAAPM
+4248 RLHSTASAAPV
-4259 VLLGGIMLQGA
+4259 VLLGGIILQGA

-4280 TAEAPAFRAVPPM
+4280 TAEAPAFRAIPPM
-4293 YLVWLQKD
+4293 YLLWLPKD
-4301 APYTYDSY
+4301 APYAYSSY
-4309 MEAPLYMTTERT
+4309 MEAPLYMTSERT
-4321 KLLARVQLPVSGPEE
+4321 KLLARVQLPLNGPDE
-4336 QDSWVMAGMAL
+4336 QDIWVLAGLAL
-4347 FLSV
+4347 FLGV

>member
-1 MSMDSRKTFVVTTIA
+1 MSSDTA
-16 CAVAPVGHQDEYAA
+16 
-30 FLGQDEGGAVAAFLD
+30 EGDGGMGWEGA
-45 SSQNTL
+45 
-51 QAGVSGL
+51 
-58 GTGHLEMK
+58 K
-66 LSNSAEFP
+66 
-74 DGCEFSVVLT
+74 
-84 KLRTGPLR
+84 
-92 TEDIPAGVA
+92 
-101 VATVSRSPLSG
+101 
-112 LYHTLKDVY
+112 
-121 SPLLQS
+121 
-127 RLSGGSAVDKRLHDL
+127 
-142 LAQVQAGLGTAI
+142 
-154 RKGMPPS
+154 
-161 AQMVMDPNLAPI
+161 
-173 EEIATPLDELNF
+173 
-185 WAELTNSPNAGP
+185 
-197 VKSAALQVSAA
+197 
-208 LEPLRQQYDLLTSN
+208 
-222 HLRDGNSIAPW
+222 
-233 EVARELVDLTLT
+233 ELVDLTIN
-245 ALRSAWP
+245 ALRAAWP

-262 GQKRTENFLRVVGA
+262 GQKRMDNFLRVFGA
-276 ALVAYVQR
+276 NLAAYVQR
-284 RVMELAEHG
+284 RVSRMAGPKGSTGAELWTGSFA
-293 DKSGITIWNRPFG
+293 
-306 DVRAVLAGASG
+306 DVRTILMGASG
-317 LMARWAQESSNLV
+317 LMTRWVQESTGLV
-330 EDWRLGV
+330 EDWRMDV
-337 ETGGHGWEG
+337 DTGGHDWEG
-346 ASLVDVCVHEFRER
+346 AAFGDNYVRAFQER

-371 DELAKLLG
+371 DELAKLIG
-379 SEEACALGVQEV
+379 REEAGTLGVQQV
-391 FSPFKGFDALQVSEF
+391 FTPFQGLQALQVTDF
-406 TGHIWKAA
+406 TAHVWKAA
-414 MEDFERR
+414 HEDFERR
-421 MNPIEQRIIQKLKE
+421 MGPIEQRISQKLKE

-446 SAIAPGRRG
+446 SAVAQGRG
-455 DRSATNGSLVQPQQ
+455 DKGNSSALIQPQQ
-469 VFSEVKRY
+469 VFAEIKRY
-477 GSLMGRRTVAVA
+477 SSLMGRKNIAAA
-489 LQTEKEHLAKQVD
+489 LQVEKEHLAKQVD
-502 RHLEIVQAEFD
+502 KHLDSVQTEFD
-513 DHRDAVTGATKV
+513 NHRDGASSGAKV
-525 ADVGR
+525 ASVGR
-530 VTASIVDRVMWCLQT
+530 VTASIVERIMWCMQT
-545 SQKLSKV
+545 SQKLIKV
-552 SEVLRHMLRG
+552 RDVLKQMQRG
-562 SVTEDE
+562 GNAADE
-568 GSGDAALRNALGVV
+568 GSGGTAIRNTLGVLA
-582 SELIKEVESFRKE
+582 ELIKEVEGFRKE

-600 EDWISQ
+600 EDWMSDE
-606 KLSEMATW
+606 LSDMASW
-614 KNSKLMS
+614 KNSKLMT

-635 QLVLLLR
+635 QLVTLLR
-642 EVRQLQSLGFGVKK
+642 EVRQLQSLGFGVRK
-656 EILNEVEIANKFYR
+656 EILSEVEIANKFYR

-676 QRANFYNNIGT
+676 QRANFYNNIAT
-687 EMVPCQKPMMLKD
+687 EMVQCQKPMMLKD
-700 ALDFEKVLMS
+700 AVDFEKVLMN

-733 LNDVADRLAEKNR
+733 LNEVADRLAEKNR
-746 ALRKWHGLLAE
+746 TLRKWHSVLAD
-757 KVVSLACTDLV
+757 KVVTLAGTDLV

-782 DIFGRLESEGYTRE
+782 EIFARLEAEGYTRE
-796 SQQVWRQHWDFQLY
+796 SQAVWRQHWDFQLY
-810 KALEVQYLSGLEMV
+810 KALEVQYLSSLEMI
-824 NKTLPEI
+824 NKTLPEV
-831 EIKMIFRQH
+831 EVKMVFRQH
-840 RLQYEPPLEE
+840 RLQYDPPLEE
-850 LRIRHIKDLLNT
+850 MRIRHVKDLLNT
-862 FLGLPLRMKAGY
+862 FLGLPLRMK
-874 ADVVGVSDLSE
+874 GVSELSE
-885 RPGFFRHIVDAN
+885 RPGFFRPIVDAN

-911 FALLAEELKKYQ
+911 FAQLADELKKYQ
-923 DWLVLGTLD
+923 DWMVLGAMD
-932 LDEFADANLVEVSDW
+932 LDEFADTNLVEVGDW
-947 ELNFRMLKAASRDA
+947 ELNFRMLKAASRDV

-974 VSLAPVKSTIDEH
+974 VSLAPVKGTIDEH
-987 MKKLQE
+987 MKKLQD
-993 TLLSSL
+993 TLVASL
-999 RRKASEKD
+999 RRKTVAEKD

-1019 FQRQAN
+1019 FTRQAN
-1025 TVEDIGA
+1025 TVEDIGMA
-1032 SGQDAKAL
+1032 GQEAKSL
-1040 TAKLI
+1040 TTKLSEV
-1045 DIQAARRRIEEK
+1045 QSARRRIDEK

-1069 DAAFAVVDLT
+1069 EAQFAVVDLT
-1079 DVNNSWD
+1079 EVNNSWD
-1086 AFTTQLQQFDAH
+1086 AFTNQLQQFDAH
-1098 LEEQKNQLGVQ
+1098 LEEQKNALAVQ
-1109 ISRQL
+1109 IAKQID
-1114 SEFKSKVSGISCR
+1114 EFKGKVAGMNSR
-1127 WQELK
+1127 WHELK
-1132 PKGGPS
+1132 PKSGPS

-1144 LAKIQEYANAIQ
+1144 LAKIQEYANAIK
-1156 ELRDESVKLHR
+1156 ELRDESAKLHK

-1176 PDFDLLND
+1176 PAFEMMDEM
-1184 VEADVLATKA
+1184 EADVMATKA
-1194 NWDRYADFLRER
+1194 HWDRYADFLRER

-1233 ATAGKGGEDP
+1233 ATAGKGSDDP

-1248 LNEIDNYALC
+1248 LSEIENYTLC

-1264 CLRGAGWEDSH
+1264 SLRGAGWEDSH
-1275 WNQLFGMLGIKTTG
+1275 WSQLFGMLGIKTTG
-1289 PAAVT
+1289 PAAVS

-1314 DAIKAL
+1314 DTIKAL

-1326 EAVIRKALSELKMWG
+1326 EAVIRKALSELKIWG
-1341 LAREFTFTESSQSVA
+1341 MAREFTFTESTQSVG

-1370 SMTEVGDHQ
+1370 AMTEVGDNQ
-1379 SLIASLKQSSYYGMF
+1379 SLVASLKQSSYYNMF
-1394 KDEVL
+1394 KDEVS
-1399 SWESK
+1399 SWENR

-1443 VDEDFRRTMTS
+1443 VDEEFRHTMTS
-1454 LESTKKVVSFADI
+1454 LESTKKVISFADI
-1467 AGIRD
+1467 PGIRD

-1552 EGEVVELAP
+1552 EGEVVDLAP
-1561 SVRITEQIETW
+1561 TVRITEQIETW
-1572 LGDLTRSMRNT
+1572 LGDLTRSMKNT

-1598 EFRTAASQSLQLKEA
+1598 EFRAASSQNLQLKEA
-1613 VAFTERSETA
+1613 VAFTEKSEIA
-1623 LKAGSSGL
+1623 LKAGPSGL
-1631 ARLVAD
+1631 AKLVTE
-1637 MRAQLQKLTG
+1637 MRQQLSKMAG
-1647 SDLAGHHLLQLK
+1647 SDFTGHNLLQLK

-1673 AEYLAK
+1673 VEYLAK
-1679 DKVASTTEWGWTRQL
+1679 DKIGSTTEWGWTRQL

-1705 VAMAEAIFDYTWE
+1705 VAMAEAMFDYSWE
-1718 YQGNAP
+1718 YQGNQA

-1764 ALGQALARQVLVF
+1764 ALGMALARQVLVF

-1823 TIQLALK
+1823 IIQLALK
-1830 EGAKTMFFMDKTVEV
+1830 EGAKSMLFMDKTVEV
-1845 DQNAGIFVTLNPAGK
+1845 DKNAGIFVTLNPAGK

-1894 LSEGFQHAKALARKL
+1894 LSEGFMHAKDLARKL

-1943 LRDARKAGQTVDA
+1943 LRDAKKAGTNM
-1956 DVEAEIIIRSVAA
+1956 DVEMEAEIIIRSVAA

-1984 ALITDLFPGAKLT
+1984 ALINDLFPGAKLT

-2002 ALEKAVAEAA
+2002 ALEKALAEAA
-2012 ASCKMELT
+2012 AAMKMDLT
-2020 QQQVDRMLQLHLA
+2020 QQQIDRMLQLHLA

-2047 SGKSTLWELLEKA
+2047 SGKSTLWEVLEKA
-2060 YERLGRK
+2060 YERLGRR

-2089 DTREWSDGV
+2089 DTREWTDGV

-2154 VNFIFECHSLEFA
+2154 INMIFECHSLEFA

-2187 DRMIHRWLK
+2187 ERMIQRWLK
-2196 VHSGGGEPA
+2196 MHMPPGVEGPNP
-2205 SQMMSWFNDY
+2205 MTPWFKDY
-2215 FDKAFQWA
+2215 FDKAFQWG

-2232 TKGGILDSALS
+2232 TKGGILESALS
-2243 HLKLAPS
+2243 HLKLNPGS
-2250 NKAEFLAGLCRGLG
+2250 KTEYMAGLCRGLG
-2264 SNMNAEVRAQF
+2264 SNMSPELRQQF
-2275 YTDMSRMFGEGGFM
+2275 YTDMARMSGESGIM
-2289 DVGAGTDPLALLGD
+2289 DVGAGSDPLAVLGD

-2311 DVDGGLVITREVD
+2311 GEEGLVVTPEVI
-2324 QNLLMLAPWLKNR
+2324 QNLLILAPWLKTR

-2346 GCGKGTLLEYC
+2346 GCGKGALLEYC
-2357 FKRIVGIQVA
+2357 FKRIMGVQVA
-2367 VVNCSAQTSANNVVQ
+2367 VVNCSAQTSASNVVQ

-2390 PVTTTNGKALRPPD
+2390 PVTTTSGKALRPPD
-2404 NTRVILYLKDLNLP
+2404 NTRVVLYLKDINLP
-2418 RPDKYNTCQLI
+2418 RPDKYATCQLI
-2429 SFLQQL
+2429 SFLQQ
-2435 ITHQGYY
+2435 IIAHHGYY

-2476 ALVRIMTMGYPDR
+2476 ALMKIMYMGYPDT
-2489 ENLSA
+2489 ENLST
-2494 IYTSMAEKVVG
+2494 IYTNMSQRVLATM
-2505 TFKTAS
+2505 KTAS
-2511 GVAPAA
+2511 SVAPGALS
-2517 MCKAMLEVYSG
+2517 KAMIEVY
-2528 TRERFTPNEYPHYEF
+2528 TAVRERFTPNDHPHYEF
-2543 NARDL
+2543 NAREL
-2548 TDWMNGL
+2548 SDWINGL

-2561 GSLTLVQAIAHE
+2561 GGLTMVQAIHQE
-2573 GARVFRDRLVGDH
+2573 GMRVFGDRLVGDH
-2586 QDQFMSIL
+2586 KEQFASL
-2594 TGTLQLMLNYK
+2594 LNGTLTSLLQFK
-2605 PDITLWYASTLGA
+2605 PDAAPWYVSTLGA
-2618 AAEERISGDLA
+2618 SAEERISGDLS
-2629 KIKMLRWE
+2629 KIKLLRWD
-2637 QDSFAELIAEKLK
+2637 QDTYAELVAEKLK
-2650 SYEREHKE
+2650 GYEREHKE

-2671 ARFDRVLSQPGGS
+2671 ARLDRVLSLPGGS
-2684 LLLCGS
+2684 LLLCGN
-2690 SGVGRRSLMLLLA
+2690 SGVGRRSLSLLAA
-2703 YMLNMD
+2703 YMLNME
-2709 FYTPKMTKSYDLKS
+2709 FFTPKMTKTYDLKS

-2734 AGVEGRPVML
+2734 AGVEGKPIML

-2753 ASFLELINSLL
+2753 PAFLELVNSLL
-2764 SGGEVPGLFAPEE
+2764 SGGEVPGLFTPEE
-2777 LAKELAP
+2777 LAKELAG
-2784 LDKARDEDPLYTGP
+2784 LDKARDDDPLYSGP
-2798 PNSYAFFSYRVRRNL
+2798 SSSYAYYTYRVRRNL
-2813 HIVVSMDPANDQFRT
+2813 HIVVSMDPTNDNFRQ

-2842 QWIEGWS
+2842 QWLESWS
-2849 TKGLQQIAGARL
+2849 DKGLRQIAGARL
-2861 QELVSGSLELSK
+2861 QELVAGSPELTK
-2873 LGADNL
+2873 LGADKLIGHL
-2879 VGHMVHI
+2879 VHFHSDS
-2886 HMNCGSVSTREYLAM
+2886 GSSTTREYLAIVQ
-2901 ASLYGHI
+2901 LYGQI
-2908 YTCKRGQVL
+2908 YTRKRTQVL

-2927 GKLAEAAV
+2927 GKLAEAAK

-2940 SVEAEKQRVV
+2940 SVAAEKQRVV

-2959 EALVHIQNS
+2959 EALVRIQDS

-2978 VEVLKKRTAVEEVE
+2978 VEVLKKRTAVEEVQ
-2992 MKQRRM
+2992 MKERRI
-2998 KARNNLLCEV
+2998 KV
-3008 EEELSEVQPLIDAAR
+3008 EEELSEVQPLIESAK

-3055 MILGQQDTSWNN
+3055 MMLGQQDTSWNN

-3076 VKDDI
+3076 VKEDI
-3081 INYDAHKITPE
+3081 INYDAHKVTPE
-3092 IRARAEKLLA
+3092 IRARCEKCLA
-3102 AKGNSFEEA
+3102 AKSNSFEDA

-3123 AQWVKANL
+3123 AQWFKANL
-3131 EFSKVLQRVSPLE
+3131 EFSKVLQKVAPLE
-3144 AELHRLQASLE
+3144 AELSKLAASLE
-3155 ESQRLIKQYEEELE
+3155 ESQKLIKQYEEELV
-3169 QLDTAVSQL
+3169 QLDGAVSKL
-3178 KNDFSKKTS
+3178 KAEFSKKTS

-3193 MSVEKA
+3193 MSVDKA

-3213 RGEKVRWDTQ
+3213 RGEKVRWEST
-3223 VCTLGEQL
+3223 VGTLGEQL
-3231 KGLPLSALL
+3231 KELPLSSLL
-3240 AAAYVTYL
+3240 AAAFITYL
-3248 PSQPEEHRYCVLK
+3248 PSHPEEHRGKVLK
-3261 DWTSYLNVG
+3261 DWSAYLKVS

-3285 KWKAEGLPADSLSSQ
+3285 KWKSEGLPADGLSAQ

-3315 IDPSTQASGW
+3315 IDPSTQASEW
-3325 LNAHLRVGGANI
+3325 LKNHLKIKGANLE
-3337 DVTTMAD
+3337 VTTMAD
-3344 QRFTTTLELAVR
+3344 QRFTTTLELSVR
-3356 FGKTLIV
+3356 FGKTLVV

-3369 EPILYPL
+3369 EPILYPI
-3376 LRKDLDRHGPR
+3376 LRMDLDRQGPR
-3387 FIVQVGDKATDY
+3387 FVVQIGDKATDY

-3406 LVTRNPEP
+3406 LVTRNPDP

-3431 TRSGLES
+3431 TRSGLEG

-3463 DECKVALAD
+3463 DECKMALAD
-3472 LERNLLQTLATST
+3472 LEKDLLQTLATSK
-3485 GNILENKDLLDKLK
+3485 GNILENKELLDKLN

-3514 SKLLQASLDQQR
+3514 SKGLQASLDQQR

-3532 AARGSVMY
+3532 AQRGSIMY
-3540 FLLADLQA
+3540 FLLGDLQA
-3548 LNRMYTFSLS
+3548 LNQMYTFSLT
-3558 VFLDLFRKALQRD
+3558 VFLNLFKKALNRD
-3571 KPPAGDVTARIALLA
+3571 TPPGGDVTARIALLA

-3601 FNADRLTFGMH
+3601 FNGDRLTFGMH

-3636 DSGTSPPKPSWVR
+3636 DAASPPPKPTWVR
-3649 EEQVAA
+3649 EEQAGA

-3660 AAFPQL
+3660 SAFPQL
-3666 IAAAELSDSGLW
+3666 VAAAELSDSALW
-3678 AQWASGS
+3678 AQWASGAT
-3685 SDTLPAKI
+3685 DALPGKVAGGK
-3693 TGSRVNPFQQL
+3693 VNPFQQL

-3718 MLSFICST
+3718 MSSFICGT
-3726 LNIKSVAPPPFSLKA
+3726 LNIKSVSPPPFSLKG
-3741 LIETESRCDEPV
+3741 LIESETKPEEPI

-3758 PGADPSQELSEHA
+3758 PGADPSQELSEV
-3771 AATMG
+3771 AATAVG
-3776 KERYH
+3776 KEKYH

-3788 QAEKAVAL
+3788 QAEKAINL
-3796 LRECAKSGD
+3796 LRESAKSGD

-3824 ELLMLQKHE
+3824 ELLMLEKHE
-3833 DFRLFLTSE
+3833 KFRLFLTSE

-3853 MSLKITFEA
+3853 MSLKCTFEA

-3870 QRTYEAWSAEF
+3870 QRTYEAWSAEY
-3881 LSSGPPIRAQLL
+3881 LQSGPPIRAQLL

-3906 RTYIPQGWS
+3906 RTYIPQGWT

-3925 RSGMDVITQATRSG
+3925 RSGMDVISMATKN

-3959 LDNPFDQQV
+3959 LDNHFDSQV
-3968 LLTFLRRLFSPDT
+3968 LITFLRRLFNPET
-3981 VGMTGAKVRPLP
+3981 VGAGGGKVKPLP

-4011 ISALPDIDT
+4011 VSALPEVDT
-4020 PGLFC
+4020 PALFC
-4025 MPENIDRTAQ
+4025 MPDNIDRTAQ
-4035 QVNSSRVIAQLKTM
+4035 QVNSARVIASLKAM
-4049 SLHADVA
+4049 SLRADAA
-4056 GGFNRAQWQ
+4056 GGFNRQQWQ
-4065 AQLGPLLRLW
+4065 QQLGPLLRLW
-4075 DQLMAGA
+4075 DGLMANA
-4082 GVLKGA
+4082 SALKAA
-4088 MKDIRMR
+4088 MKDIRTR
-4095 GTSDRGG
+4095 GTGDQGG
-4102 SPIENFLAL
+4102 SPIENFIAL
-4111 ERFKGASVVALIDRT
+4111 ERFKGASLVALIDRT
-4126 LGGIAR
+4126 LGAIAR

-4143 VQLNGTAL
+4143 VASSGAAL
-4151 LSDTIPGA
+4151 LADTIPGS

-4172 YCRTVVAKALAIEG
+4172 YCKAVVAKAVAIEG
-4186 HWQRCQQPGGGGL
+4186 HWSRVQLPNFGGL
-4199 LDGSSGAGPLELSS
+4199 LDGTNGAGPLELSS

-4227 SARALGCSMD
+4227 SSRALTCSMD
-4237 ALKLVTSWDAA
+4237 QLKAVTSWDAGKLKA
-4248 RLRSTVGAAPM
+4248 ASGAAP
-4259 VLLGGIMLQGA
+4259 VAVLGGLVMQGA
-4270 TFDGSRLSPV
+4270 TYDGQRLSPV
-4280 TAEAPAFRAVPPM
+4280 TAEAPAFRAIPPM
-4293 YLVWLQKD
+4293 SLVWLPKD
-4301 APYTYDSY
+4301 APMAYSTF
-4309 MEAPLYMTTERT
+4309 MEAPLYMTGERA
-4321 KLLARVQLPVSGPEE
+4321 KLLARVQLPVSGPDE
-4336 QDSWVMAGMAL
+4336 QDSWVLAGLSL

>member
-1 MSMDSRKTFVVTTIA
+1 MSTDTRKTFVVTTVA
-16 CAVAPVGHQDEYAA
+16 CAIAPAGQQDQYAA
-30 FLGQDEGGAVAAFLD
+30 YLGQDENGSIASFLD
-45 SSQNTL
+45 SAQSTL

-58 GTGHLEMK
+58 GTGQLQLK
-66 LSNSAEFP
+66 LSNAAEFSE
-74 DGCEFSVVLT
+74 GCEFSVVLT
-84 KLRTGPLR
+84 KLRAGPLR
-92 TEDIPAGVA
+92 TEDVPAGVA
-101 VATVSRSPLSG
+101 LATVAHSPLSS

-121 SPLLQS
+121 SPLIQS
-127 RLSGGSAVDKRLHDL
+127 QSKEGTGVLDKRLHEL
-142 LAQVQAGLGTAI
+142 LAQVQAGLGTAV
-154 RKGMPPS
+154 RKGTPAS
-161 AQMVMDPNLAPI
+161 AQEVSDPNQAPLQ
-173 EEIATPLDELNF
+173 EIVTPLDEINF

-197 VKSAALQVSAA
+197 IKSSALQVTIAF
-208 LEPLRQQYDLLTSN
+208 EPLRQLYEQLASD
-222 HLRDGNSIAPW
+222 APEAEGGLSAGMGW
-233 EVARELVDLTLT
+233 EAAKELVDLTVT
-245 ALRSAWP
+245 ALRAAWP

-262 GQKRTENFLRVVGA
+262 GQKRTDNFLRVVGA
-276 ALVAYVQR
+276 ALAAYVQR
-284 RVMELAEHG
+284 RVLQLAGRGGTGAAAGGG
-293 DKSGITIWNRPFG
+293 DLWSGPFP
-306 DVRAVLAGASG
+306 DVRAVLVGASG
-317 LMARWAQESSNLV
+317 LMTRWVQESGGLV

-337 ETGGHGWEG
+337 ETGGHDWEG
-346 ASLVDVCVHEFRER
+346 AAFADPYVRAFQER

-379 SEEACALGVQEV
+379 REEAGALGVQQV
-391 FSPFKGFDALQVSEF
+391 FAPFQGLQALQVSEF
-406 TGHIWKAA
+406 TAHIWKAA
-414 MEDFERR
+414 LEDFEKR
-421 MNPIEQRIIQKLKE
+421 MGPIEQRISQKLKE

-446 SAIAPGRRG
+446 SAIGTGRGG
-455 DRSATNGSLVQPQQ
+455 DRSAAGSSLIQPQQ
-469 VFSEVKRY
+469 VFAEIKRY
-477 GSLMGRRTVAVA
+477 SSLMGRRNIASA

-502 RHLEIVQAEFD
+502 RHLDSVQAEFD
-513 DHRDAVTGATKV
+513 THRDSATGGSKV
-525 ADVGR
+525 APVGR
-530 VTASIVDRVMWCLQT
+530 VTASIVERIMWCMQT
-545 SQKLSKV
+545 SQKLGKV
-552 SEVLRHMLRG
+552 SEVLKHMLRG
-562 SVTEDE
+562 GVAGDE
-568 GSGDAALRNALGVV
+568 GSGGAALRNTIGVV
-582 SELIKEVESFRKE
+582 SQLAKEVEAFRKE

-600 EDWISQ
+600 EEWMSEE
-606 KLSEMATW
+606 LSEMANW
-614 KNSKLMS
+614 KNSKLMT

-642 EVRQLQSLGFGVKK
+642 EVRQLQSLGFGVRKD
-656 EILNEVEIANKFYR
+656 ILNEVEIANKFYR

-676 QRANFYNNIGT
+676 QRANFYNNIAT
-687 EMVPCQKPMMLKD
+687 EMVQCQKPMMLKD
-700 ALDFEKVLMS
+700 ALDFEKVLMN

-733 LNDVADRLAEKNR
+733 LNEVADRLAEKNR
-746 ALRKWHGLLAE
+746 TLRKWHSVLSD
-757 KVVSLACTDLV
+757 KVVTLAGTDLV

-782 DIFGRLESEGYTRE
+782 DVFGRLEAEGYSRE

-810 KALEVQYLSGLEMV
+810 KALEVQYLSGLEMI
-824 NKTLPEI
+824 NKTLPEV
-831 EIKMIFRQH
+831 EVKMVFRQH
-840 RLQYEPPLEE
+840 RLQYDPPLEE
-850 LRIRHIKDLLNT
+850 LRIRHVKDLLNT
-862 FLGLPLRMKAGY
+862 FLGLPLRMK
-874 ADVVGVSDLSE
+874 GVSDLSE
-885 RPGFFRHIVDAN
+885 RPGFFRPIVDAN

-911 FALLAEELKKYQ
+911 FAQLADELKKYQ
-923 DWLVLGTLD
+923 DWMVLGTLD
-932 LDEFADANLVEVSDW
+932 LDEFADSNLVEVSDW

-974 VSLAPVKSTIDEH
+974 VSLAPVKGSIDEH

-993 TLLSSL
+993 TLVASL
-999 RRKASEKD
+999 RRKTVAEKD

-1025 TVEDIGA
+1025 TVEDIGMA
-1032 SGQDAKAL
+1032 GQEAKSL
-1040 TAKLI
+1040 TAKLV
-1045 DIQAARRRIEEK
+1045 DVQSARRRIDEK

-1069 DAAFAVVDLT
+1069 DASFAVVDLGE
-1079 DVNNSWD
+1079 VNNSWD

-1098 LEEQKNQLGVQ
+1098 LEEQKNQLAVQ
-1109 ISRQL
+1109 IGRQL
-1114 SEFKSKVSGISCR
+1114 EEFKGKIAGMNSR

-1156 ELRDESVKLHR
+1156 ELREESAKLQK

-1176 PDFDLLND
+1176 PDFDTMGD
-1184 VEADVLATKA
+1184 MEADVLATKA
-1194 NWDRYADFLRER
+1194 HWDRYADFLRER

-1233 ATAGKGGEDP
+1233 ATAGRGGDDP
-1243 IAIIL
+1243 IATIL
-1248 LNEIDNYALC
+1248 LNEIDNYTLC

-1289 PAAVT
+1289 PAAVS
-1294 KETVTLTHF
+1294 KESVTLTHF

-1314 DAIKAL
+1314 DAIKSL

-1341 LAREFTFTESSQSVA
+1341 MAREFTFTESSQSVA

-1370 SMTEVGDHQ
+1370 SMTEVGDNQ
-1379 SLIASLKQSSYYGMF
+1379 SLVASLKQSSYYNMF
-1394 KDEVL
+1394 KDEVS
-1399 SWESK
+1399 SWENK

-1443 VDEDFRRTMTS
+1443 VDEEFRRTMTS
-1454 LESTKKVVSFADI
+1454 LESTKKVVTFADI
-1467 AGIRD
+1467 PGIRD

-1552 EGEVVELAP
+1552 EGEVVDLAP
-1561 SVRITEQIETW
+1561 TVRITEQIETW

-1598 EFRTAASQSLQLKEA
+1598 EFRAAASQSLQLKEA
-1613 VAFTERSETA
+1613 VAFTEKAELA
-1623 LKAGSSGL
+1623 LKAGPSGL
-1631 ARLVAD
+1631 AKLVTE
-1637 MRAQLQKLTG
+1637 MRAQLQKMCV
-1647 SDLAGHHLLQLK
+1647 SDFTGHHLLQLK

-1673 AEYLAK
+1673 AELLVA
-1679 DKVASTTEWGWTRQL
+1679 DKVTGSTEWGWTRQL

-1705 VAMAEAIFDYTWE
+1705 VAMAEAMFDYTWE
-1718 YQGNAP
+1718 YQGNAA

-1830 EGAKTMFFMDKTVEV
+1830 ENSKTMMFMDKTVEV
-1845 DQNAGIFVTLNPAGK
+1845 DKNAGIFVTLNPAGK

-1894 LSEGFQHAKALARKL
+1894 LSEGFNHAKDLARKL

-1956 DVEAEIIIRSVAA
+1956 EIEAEIIIRSVAA

-2002 ALEKAVAEAA
+2002 AIEKALAEAA
-2012 ASCKMELT
+2012 IACKMELT
-2020 QQQVDRMLQLHLA
+2020 QQQIDRMLQLHLA

-2187 DRMIHRWLK
+2187 ERMIQRWLK
-2196 VHSGGGEPA
+2196 LNAGEGDTSA
-2205 SQMMSWFNDY
+2205 QMTTWFGDY
-2215 FDKAFQWA
+2215 FDKAFQWG
-2223 LSHPRVVET
+2223 LTHPRVVET

-2243 HLKLAPS
+2243 HLKLGPGS
-2250 NKAEFLAGLCRGLG
+2250 KVEFMAGLCRGLG
-2264 SNMNAEVRAQF
+2264 SNMNPEVRSQF
-2275 YTDMSRMFGEGGFM
+2275 YTDMARMSGEGGIM
-2289 DVGAGTDPLALLGD
+2289 DVGVDGDPLALLGD
-2303 ELRERALD
+2303 ELRERAMD
-2311 DVDGGLVITREVD
+2311 EAEGGLVVTPEVT
-2324 QNLLMLAPWLKNR
+2324 QNLLMLAPWLRNR

-2357 FKRIVGIQVA
+2357 FKRIIGVQVA
-2367 VVNCSAQTSANNVVQ
+2367 VVNCSAQTSATNVVQ

-2435 ITHQGYY
+2435 IAHHGYY

-2476 ALVRIMTMGYPDR
+2476 ALVRIMTLGYPDK
-2489 ENLSA
+2489 ENLA
-2494 IYTSMAEKVVG
+2494 TIYTNMAQRVLSS
-2505 TFKTAS
+2505 FKTAS
-2511 GVAPAA
+2511 SVAPPA
-2517 MCKAMLEVYSG
+2517 MSKAMLEVYSAV
-2528 TRERFTPNEYPHYEF
+2528 RERFTPNDYPHYEF

-2548 TDWMNGL
+2548 TDWMAGL

-2561 GSLTLVQAIAHE
+2561 GGLTLLQAIHHE
-2573 GARVFRDRLVGDH
+2573 GNRVFRDRLVGDH
-2586 QDQFMSIL
+2586 QEQFSSL
-2594 TGTLQLMLNYK
+2594 LSATLQSMLNYK
-2605 PDITLWYASTLGA
+2605 PETTAWYASTLGA
-2618 AAEERISGDLA
+2618 SAEERISGDLT

-2637 QDSFAELIAEKLK
+2637 ADTFAELVAEKLK
-2650 SYEREHKE
+2650 GYEREHKE
-2658 LNLLLFPEVLERV
+2658 LHMLLFPEVLERV
-2671 ARFDRVLSQPGGS
+2671 ARYDRVLSQEGGS
-2684 LLLCGS
+2684 ILLCGN

-2703 YMLNMD
+2703 YMHNMD
-2709 FYTPKMTKSYDLKS
+2709 FFTPKMTKTYDLKS

-2734 AGVEGRPVML
+2734 AGVEAKPVML

-2753 ASFLELINSLL
+2753 AAFLELVNSLL
-2764 SGGEVPGLFAPEE
+2764 SGGEVPGLFTPEE

-2798 PNSYAFFSYRVRRNL
+2798 SNSYAFFSYRVRRNL
-2813 HIVVSMDPANDQFRT
+2813 HIAVSMDPTNDQFRA

-2849 TKGLQQIAGARL
+2849 LKGLQQIAGARL
-2861 QELVSGSLELSK
+2861 NELVASSPELTK
-2873 LGADNL
+2873 LGADKLIGHL
-2879 VGHMVHI
+2879 VHMHT
-2886 HMNCGSVSTREYLAM
+2886 NSGSNTTREYLALV
-2901 ASLYGHI
+2901 ALYGQI
-2908 YTCKRGQVL
+2908 YTRKRTQVL

-2978 VEVLKKRTAVEEVE
+2978 VEVLKKRTAIEEVE
-2992 MKQRRM
+2992 MKERRI
-2998 KARNNLLCEV
+2998 KV
-3008 EEELSEVQPLIDAAR
+3008 EEELSEVQPLIDNAR

-3055 MILGQQDTSWNN
+3055 LVLGQQDTSWNN
-3067 MKTFLGKSS
+3067 MKTFLGKGS

-3092 IRARAEKLLA
+3092 IRAKADKLLA
-3102 AKGNSFEEA
+3102 AKGHSFEDA

-3123 AQWVKANL
+3123 AQWFKANL
-3131 EFSKVLQRVSPLE
+3131 EFSRVLQRVSPLE

-3155 ESQRLIKQYEEELE
+3155 ESQRLIKLYEEELE
-3169 QLDTAVSQL
+3169 QLDAAVSKL

-3193 MSVEKA
+3193 MKVEKA
-3199 EATLSSARQLLDGL
+3199 EATLTSARQLLDGL
-3213 RGEKVRWDTQ
+3213 RGEKVRWELQ
-3223 VCTLGEQL
+3223 VGTLGEQL
-3231 KGLPLSALL
+3231 KELPLSSLM
-3240 AAAYVTYL
+3240 AAAFITYL
-3248 PSQPEEHRYCVLK
+3248 PAHPEEHRGRVIK
-3261 DWTSYLNVG
+3261 DWTSYLSVG
-3270 DFDVCRFL
+3270 EFDVCRFL

-3285 KWKAEGLPADSLSSQ
+3285 KWKAEGLPADGLSAQ

-3315 IDPSTQASGW
+3315 IDPSTQASEW
-3325 LNAHLRVGGANI
+3325 LNAHLRVTGANI

-3356 FGKTLIV
+3356 FGKTLVV

-3376 LRKDLDRHGPR
+3376 LRKDLDRQGPR
-3387 FIVQVGDKATDY
+3387 FVVQVGDKATDY

-3406 LVTRNPEP
+3406 LVTRNPDP

-3431 TRSGLES
+3431 TRSGLEG

-3485 GNILENKDLLDKLK
+3485 GNILENKDLLDKLN

-3514 SKLLQASLDQQR
+3514 SKSLQGSLDQQR

-3540 FLLADLQA
+3540 FLLSDLQA
-3548 LNRMYTFSLS
+3548 LNQMYTFSLN
-3558 VFLDLFRKALQRD
+3558 VFLGLFRKALLRD
-3571 KPPAGDVTARIALLA
+3571 TPPGGDVTARIALLA

-3612 MARHLQPSLFPEAQ
+3612 MTRHLQPSLFPEAQ
-3626 WAFFLGKPVP
+3626 WSFFLGKPVP
-3636 DSGTSPPKPSWVR
+3636 DSASPPPKPSWVR
-3649 EEQVAA
+3649 EEQAGA

-3666 IAAAELSDSGLW
+3666 VAAAELSDSGLW
-3678 AQWASGS
+3678 SQWASGAT
-3685 SDTLPAKI
+3685 DALPGKVAGGK
-3693 TGSRVNPFQQL
+3693 VNPFQQL

-3718 MLSFICST
+3718 MSSFICGT
-3726 LNIKSVAPPPFSLKA
+3726 LNIKSVSPPPFSLKT
-3741 LIETESRCDEPV
+3741 LIEGESRGDEPV

-3776 KERYH
+3776 KEKYH

-3788 QAEKAVAL
+3788 QAEKAVVL

-3824 ELLMLQKHE
+3824 ELLMLEKHE
-3833 DFRLFLTSE
+3833 NFRIFLTSE

-3862 PPGLKKNL
+3862 PPGMKKNL
-3870 QRTYEAWSAEF
+3870 QRTYEAWSAEY
-3881 LSSGPPIRAQLL
+3881 LTSGSPIRAQLL

-3906 RTYIPQGWS
+3906 RTYIPQGWT

-3925 RSGMDVITQATRSG
+3925 RSGMDVISQATRTG
-3939 GAPQWPLLL
+3939 TAPQWQLLL

-3959 LDNPFDQQV
+3959 LDNPFDSQV
-3968 LLTFLRRLFSPDT
+3968 LVTFLRRLFSPET
-3981 VGMTGAKVRPLP
+3981 VGAAGGKVRPLP

-4011 ISALPDIDT
+4011 ISALPDVDT

-4025 MPENIDRTAQ
+4025 MPDNIDRTAQ
-4035 QVNSSRVIAQLKTM
+4035 QVNSSRVISQLKAM
-4049 SLHADVA
+4049 SLRADVA
-4056 GGFNRAQWQ
+4056 GGFNRTQWQ
-4065 AQLGPLLRLW
+4065 TQLGPLLRLW
-4075 DQLMAGA
+4075 DQLMSGAGA
-4082 GVLKGA
+4082 LKAA
-4088 MKDIRMR
+4088 MKDIRAR
-4095 GTSDRGG
+4095 GTADKGG
-4102 SPIENFLAL
+4102 APIENFVAL
-4111 ERFKGASVVALIDRT
+4111 ERYKGASLVALIDRT
-4126 LGGIAR
+4126 LGAIAR

-4143 VQLNGTAL
+4143 VQSSGTAL
-4151 LSDTIPGA
+4151 LADTVPGS

-4172 YCRTVVAKALAIEG
+4172 YCRAVVAKAVAIEG

-4199 LDGSSGAGPLELSS
+4199 LDGSGGAGPLELSS

-4227 SARALGCSMD
+4227 SARSLGCSMD
-4237 ALKLVTSWDAA
+4237 MLKPVTSWDAGKLKA
-4248 RLRSTVGAAPM
+4248 AAGAAPV
-4259 VLLGGIMLQGA
+4259 VLLGGMIMQGA

-4280 TAEAPAFRAVPPM
+4280 TAEAPAFRAIPPM
-4293 YLVWLQKD
+4293 CMVWLPKD
-4301 APYTYDSY
+4301 APFAYSSY
-4309 MEAPLYMTTERT
+4309 MEAPLYMTSERS
-4321 KLLARVQLPVSGPEE
+4321 KLLSRVQLPVSGPEE
-4336 QDSWVMAGMAL
+4336 MDSWTLAGLSL